1 MNDILK
7 TYKEQFRENRHMLRR
22 YTAFV
27 LALAMITTLFV
38 NWQLHGIGIS
48 MTAQYQCH
56 EVEHTHT
63 AACYDKVLIC
73 GYTEGELENAD
84 EIAAAEAAAGSAQ
97 SSAED
102 EIMPLELEPQI
113 EFVPH
118 EHTADCYVEVQT
130 LTCMEEE
137 HTHGDD
143 CFDPEDGTL
152 ICEKYE
158 HTHGESCYTTE
169 YELACGLEEG
179 ELVEQV
185 VEPTQ
190 TAELVAMAVAEPV
203 ALEPVVNT
211 VEPIYHHHTD
221 ACYEKVLTC
230 PLPEHHHT
238 VACLSDTSADL
249 ETPEEWQAANADAVI
264 TGEWNKDLLS
274 VAKTQLGYEQ
284 SVKNFEID
292 PADGV
297 TLHYYSRYG
306 QSYGNPYGEWDVMFL
321 SYCLKYAEI
330 PQSAIPQEASVL
342 ALRSSMSGMDWLLQE
357 DGSAAQPGDIVI
369 YNKYVTRTV
378 AVDSSAAG
386 AEPDLDDLFN
396 VDTADTSFSMDAAF
410 ENGAELEDS
419 DASALAAA
427 PSTALQDPAA
437 APSTGTQDTVI
448 APSTGTQDTV
458 LTPSIVDPE
467 PEQPAEKPVYSAG
480 TAASSTAASTP
491 STVTSASSTV
501 SSASG
506 ADTLAPSVGSPA
518 AEPQTTTVTDALPVE
533 TVGIVSEVN
542 EDAGTLTVISGD
554 VNGKVDEVTLFNT
567 DVENVISVAY
577 AQIALSEGDSDSD
590 DDTASDIIEIDPV
603 FSCSV
608 TTVYETASASAVRPS
623 RSRAARYAA
632 PSTYAVTA
640 VSATP
645 VDMGTHITNVSV
657 QVPNSTDGSGV
668 VTSWKDANGI
678 VRPGQ
683 TVKVQLNYSFNK
695 NEITKD
701 NRVATYKLPNGI
713 TLLPSVSHSGNIT
726 WRDITTGKDVV
737 VGTYNIDGDTV
748 TFTYNEDFADGKA
761 FDGDFEFKASASS
774 DSSME
779 GQTIHFGGTT
789 GSVTIK
795 KEDLISDLSL
805 SKNVQKDASGKELIK
820 YDSTAKTLDIAYEVV
835 AKTTN
840 GTGDTV
846 NLTDFFD
853 TVNSSLPSN
862 ATYRQDTIKLIKIAA
877 DGTEKDVTTDYQ
889 SKLTVGTE
897 LKYDAL
903 PELKAGEQ
911 YVLRYHATIPVNDD
925 YTYKAINKVKAE
937 FDGKDSSTSTEVK
950 NTNPRLTKSG
960 NYDASSRIITWTV
973 KINNPYGED
982 LRGKTF
988 KDFLP
993 AGLEVVD
1000 VVKIQRGYYS
1010 DDIKP
1015 VSAADFIKDGYSYTF
1030 PTDLAHGP
1038 ETESFYTI
1046 EIKTKVP
1053 DNTTVG
1059 TIYTNTAD
1067 FDGSGASGDVTVTD
1081 RSSYLNKSLSKAEDL
1096 ETGKKK
1102 LTWQTSVSIPTG
1114 WDEITLTDTIHDAEV
1129 NGTEQDGTHYAV
1141 LSELKEEIKNNLHLT
1156 LFNSSDT
1163 VTMANASDYNV
1174 TFTVT
1179 YYDENNAVVTN
1190 DDAHVTK
1197 FSITAKLADGKTLDA
1212 TSMELS
1218 SYHTVADISNAG
1230 IEEPWR
1236 FVNNAASGGKTTD
1249 ASYTYKKP
1257 KEAKLE
1263 KLVYNENNFDA
1274 AGSKISELDYDKNN
1288 GKIYYELTIPTSLT
1302 CKDELTTKDL
1312 VITDTLPAGVT
1323 FDISSVDVG
1332 ANEYKSDGSVLHQT
1346 WFAHTI
1352 YGSNGRLDY
1361 EISATKNFS
1370 ASKTHI
1376 GVNDTDRTIT
1386 FTINKGYNVSAKPQ
1400 VFYIRYSVS
1409 VAEDASWDDLRT
1421 QNIYRNSAEW
1431 NGDKAE
1437 TKTTVK
1443 RSYEKLYKT
1452 GTIVD
1457 EGTDATGNKLAT
1469 KKINYSV
1476 VINPTGD
1483 NLLNTSNTLTL
1494 TDTLSFDPSDN
1505 TSADLDLS
1513 SIHLYGVTLDT
1524 TTGNLVA
1531 DHTNEI
1537 GHDRFTAIYDSP
1549 NHTMTVTVPD
1559 ELACVL
1565 EYTYQISYP
1574 SSTEVTVKNHANLIG
1589 LEEKWVDTHVV
1600 NYDSTATV
1608 RFSKFDLNKVDSNDY
1623 LVTLRGAIFQLAKWN
1638 KTTKTFDEVC
1648 TLKTN
1653 ASGQINFGLQDSSAT
1668 AESFTE
1674 SSAQLLCSTLYR
1686 IVETDAPTG
1695 YAPSKSPIYLLWGAF
1710 SSIKRADAFNAAT
1723 GGESYIHDASEYDK
1737 WLDCNNVTYLA
1748 RGDISAVYVPNT
1760 ANSITVAKHWLDTD
1774 GKTELALDRVNST
1787 YTATVELWRKGYQ
1800 SGGEKPDTKVESV
1813 TLDSSNNWSYSW
1825 NDLPLTDPADSSI
1838 TYKYYVKETACSG
1851 TFKYDLNNTGITG
1864 GTILLYNQVP
1874 EDANYELP
1882 STGGSGTLPYTAVG
1896 GTMMLTALAYS
1907 FIHRKRRHEGR
1918 ADD

>member
-7 TYKEQFRENRHMLRR
+7 TYKEQFRENRHTLRR

-38 NWQLHGIGIS
+38 NWQLHGVGIS
-48 MTAQYQCH
+48 MTAQYQCG
-56 EVEHTHT
+56 EVEHAHT
-63 AACYDKVLIC
+63 ADCYDKVLIC
-73 GYTEGELENAD
+73 GYTEGQLENAD
-84 EIAAAEAAAGSAQ
+84 EVAAAEAAAASAAQ
-97 SSAED
+97 SSAEE

-118 EHTADCYVEVQT
+118 EHTDDCYTEVQT

-137 HTHGDD
+137 HVHDDD
-143 CFDPEDGTL
+143 CYDPEDGTL
-152 ICEKYE
+152 ICEKFE
-158 HTHGESCYTTE
+158 HTHDESCYTTE
-169 YELACGLEEG
+169 YELTCGLEEG

-203 ALEPVVNT
+203 ALEPVVDT

-221 ACYEKVLTC
+221 ACYEEVLVC

-238 VACLSDTSADL
+238 VSCLSDTSADL

-264 TGEWNKDLLS
+264 TGEWNEDLLS

-284 SVKNFEID
+284 SEKNFEID

-297 TLHYYSRYG
+297 TLRYYSRYG
-306 QSYGNPYGEWDVMFL
+306 QSYGNAYGEWDVMFL
-321 SYCLKYAEI
+321 AYCLKYAEI

-342 ALRSSMSGMDWLLQE
+342 ALRSSMSGMDWLLEE

-378 AVDSSAAG
+378 AVDSSADS
-386 AEPDLDDLFN
+386 AEPDLDDQFS
-396 VDTADTSFSMDAAF
+396 VDTEF
-410 ENGAELEDS
+410 ENSAELEGS
-419 DASALAAA
+419 GVSALDAA
-427 PSTALQDPAA
+427 PSADD
-437 APSTGTQDTVI
+437 STGAQDT
-448 APSTGTQDTV
+448 AATSGTQDTV
-458 LTPSIVDPE
+458 LTPEPVDPQT
-467 PEQPAEKPVYSAG
+467 EQPAEKPVDS
-480 TAASSTAASTP
+480 
-491 STVTSASSTV
+491 
-501 SSASG
+501 
-506 ADTLAPSVGSPA
+506 ADTLAPSVVSPA

-533 TVGIVSEVN
+533 TVGIVSSVDS
-542 EDAGTLTVISGD
+542 DADTLTVISGD
-554 VNGKVDEVTLFNT
+554 VDGKVAEVTLFNT

-577 AQIALSEGDSDSD
+577 AQIELSEGDSDSD
-590 DDTASDIIEIDPV
+590 DDTASDIIETDPV

-683 TVKVQLNYSFNK
+683 TVKVQLNYSFNE
-695 NEITKD
+695 NEITAD

-713 TLLPSVSHSGNIT
+713 TLLDSVSDSGNIT
-726 WRDITTGKDVV
+726 WRDSTGKDVV
-737 VGTYNIDGDTV
+737 VGTYNIVGDTV
-748 TFTYNEDFADGKA
+748 TFTYNETFADGKA

-779 GQTIHFGGTT
+779 NQKINFGGTT

-937 FDGKDSSTSTEVK
+937 FDGKDSSTSKEVK
-950 NTNPRLTKSG
+950 NTEPRLTKSG
-960 NYDASSRIITWTV
+960 NYDANSRIITWTV
-973 KINNPYGED
+973 TIKNPYGED
-982 LRGKTF
+982 LRGKKFT
-988 KDFLP
+988 DLLP
-993 AGLEVVD
+993 AGLEVVNN
-1000 VVKIQRGYYS
+1000 VEITRGYWS

-1015 VSAADFIKDGYSYTF
+1015 VSAEDFKKAGCSYTF
-1030 PTDLAHGP
+1030 PTDKS
-1038 ETESFYTI
+1038 ETAAFYTI
-1046 EIKTKVP
+1046 KIQTKVP
-1053 DNTTVG
+1053 DGTAVG
-1059 TIYTNTAD
+1059 TTYTNTAD
-1067 FDGSGASGDVTVTD
+1067 FDGNSASGEVTVTD
-1081 RSSYLNKSLSKAEDL
+1081 RSSYLSKSLSTAEDL

-1114 WDEITLTDTIHDAEV
+1114 WNKITLTDTIHDAEV
-1129 NGTEQDGTHYAV
+1129 EGIEQDGTHYAV
-1141 LSELKEEIKNNLHLT
+1141 LSELRDEIKANLYLT
-1156 LFNSSDT
+1156 LFNSSET
-1163 VTMANASDYNV
+1163 VTMANASEHHV

-1179 YYDENNAVVTN
+1179 YYDEHGNTITNN
-1190 DDAHVTK
+1190 DAHVAK
-1197 FSITAKLADGKTLDA
+1197 FTITANLADGQTLDA
-1212 TSMELS
+1212 TSMVLS

-1230 IEEPWR
+1230 IEEPWL
-1236 FVNNAASGGKTTD
+1236 FVNNAASGDKTSD

-1263 KLVYNENNFDA
+1263 KLVYEYGNFNN
-1274 AGSKISELDYDKNN
+1274 AGSKISELDYTSNG

-1302 CKDELTTKDL
+1302 CKDPLTTKDL

-1323 FDISSVDVG
+1323 FDISSVTVG
-1332 ANEYKSDGSVLHQT
+1332 ANEYKADGSVNHQA
-1346 WFAHTI
+1346 WFANTI
-1352 YGSNGRLDY
+1352 YGSGGRSNYD
-1361 EISATKNFS
+1361 ISATKNFS

-1376 GVNDTDRTIT
+1376 GATDTDRTIT
-1386 FTINKGYNVSAKPQ
+1386 FTINSGYNVSDKPQ

-1421 QNIYRNSAEW
+1421 ENKYRNSAEW

-1437 TKTTVK
+1437 TETTVK

-1452 GTIVD
+1452 GTVVTED
-1457 EGTDATGNKLAT
+1457 PDASGKPTAT

-1483 NLLNTSNTLTL
+1483 KLLTTSNTTLTL
-1494 TDTLSFDPSDN
+1494 TDTLSFEPSDN

-1537 GHDRFTAIYDSP
+1537 GHDRFTATYDSP

-1574 SSTEVTVKNHANLIG
+1574 SSTEVTVKNHANLSG
-1589 LEEKWVDTHVV
+1589 LVEKWVDTHVV
-1600 NYDSTATV
+1600 NYDSSATV

-1623 LVTLRGAIFQLAKWN
+1623 LVTLPGATFQLAKWN
-1638 KTTKTFDEVC
+1638 KTTGTFEEVC

-1653 ASGQINFGLQDSSAT
+1653 SSGQINFGLLDSSAT
-1668 AESFTE
+1668 AKTTDT

-1695 YAPSKSPIYLLWGAF
+1695 YALSKSPIYLLWGAF
-1710 SSIKRADAFNAAT
+1710 SNTKRADAFNAAT
-1723 GGESYIHDASEYDK
+1723 GESSIHDASEYDK

-1774 GKTELALDRVNST
+1774 GTTELALDKVNST
-1787 YTATVELWRKGYQ
+1787 YTATVELRRKSYQ
-1800 SGGEKPDTKVESV
+1800 YSGEKSDTKVESV

-1825 NDLPLTDPADSSI
+1825 NNLPLTDSADSSI

-1874 EDANYELP
+1874 EDDGYELP

-1896 GTMMLTALAYS
+1896 GTMMLSALAYS
-1907 FIHRKRRHEGR
+1907 FIHRKRRREGR

>member
-7 TYKEQFRENRHMLRR
+7 TYKEQFRENRHTLRR

-38 NWQLHGIGIS
+38 NWQLHGVGIS
-48 MTAQYQCH
+48 MTAQYQCG
-56 EVEHTHT
+56 EVEHAHT
-63 AACYDKVLIC
+63 ADCYDKVLIC
-73 GYTEGELENAD
+73 GYTEGQLENAD
-84 EIAAAEAAAGSAQ
+84 EVAAAEAAAASAAQ
-97 SSAED
+97 SSAEE

-118 EHTADCYVEVQT
+118 EHTDDCYTEVQT

-137 HTHGDD
+137 HVHDDD
-143 CFDPEDGTL
+143 CYDPEDGTL
-152 ICEKYE
+152 ICEKFE
-158 HTHGESCYTTE
+158 HTHDESCYTTE
-169 YELACGLEEG
+169 YELTCGLEEG

-203 ALEPVVNT
+203 ALEPVVDT

-221 ACYEKVLTC
+221 ACYEEVLVC

-238 VACLSDTSADL
+238 VSCLSDTSADL

-264 TGEWNKDLLS
+264 TGEWNEDLLS

-284 SVKNFEID
+284 SEKNFEID

-297 TLHYYSRYG
+297 TLRYYSRYG
-306 QSYGNPYGEWDVMFL
+306 QSYGNAYGEWDVMFL
-321 SYCLKYAEI
+321 AYCLKYAEI

-342 ALRSSMSGMDWLLQE
+342 ALRSSMSGMDWLLEE

-378 AVDSSAAG
+378 AVDSSADS
-386 AEPDLDDLFN
+386 AEPDLDDLFS
-396 VDTADTSFSMDAAF
+396 VDTEF
-410 ENGAELEDS
+410 ENSAELEDS
-419 DASALAAA
+419 GVSALDAA
-427 PSTALQDPAA
+427 PSADD
-437 APSTGTQDTVI
+437 STGAQDT
-448 APSTGTQDTV
+448 AATSGTQDTV
-458 LTPSIVDPE
+458 LTPEPVDPQT
-467 PEQPAEKPVYSAG
+467 EQPAEKPVDSAD
-480 TAASSTAASTP
+480 TAAP
-491 STVTSASSTV
+491 STVTSV
-501 SSASG
+501 SG
-506 ADTLAPSVGSPA
+506 ADTLAPSVVSPA

-533 TVGIVSEVN
+533 TVGIVSSVDK
-542 EDAGTLTVISGD
+542 DADTLTVISGD
-554 VNGKVDEVTLFNT
+554 VDGKVAEVTLFNT

-577 AQIALSEGDSDSD
+577 AQIELSEGDSDSD
-590 DDTASDIIEIDPV
+590 DDTASDIIETDPV

-683 TVKVQLNYSFNK
+683 TVKVQLNYSFNE
-695 NEITKD
+695 NEITAD

-713 TLLPSVSHSGNIT
+713 TLLDSVSDSGNIT
-726 WRDITTGKDVV
+726 WRDSTGKDVV
-737 VGTYNIDGDTV
+737 VGTYNIVGDTV
-748 TFTYNEDFADGKA
+748 TFTYNETFADGKA

-779 GQTIHFGGTT
+779 NQKINFGGTT

-937 FDGKDSSTSTEVK
+937 FDGKDSSTSKEVK
-950 NTNPRLTKSG
+950 NTEPRLTKSG
-960 NYDASSRIITWTV
+960 NYDANSRIITWTV
-973 KINNPYGED
+973 TIKNPYGED
-982 LRGKTF
+982 LRGKKFT
-988 KDFLP
+988 DLLP
-993 AGLEVVD
+993 AGLEVVNN
-1000 VVKIQRGYYS
+1000 VEITRGYWS

-1015 VSAADFIKDGYSYTF
+1015 VSAEDFKKAGCSYTF
-1030 PTDLAHGP
+1030 PTDKS
-1038 ETESFYTI
+1038 ETAAFYTI
-1046 EIKTKVP
+1046 KIQTKVP
-1053 DNTTVG
+1053 DGTAVG
-1059 TIYTNTAD
+1059 TTYTNTAD
-1067 FDGSGASGDVTVTD
+1067 FDGNSASGEVTVTD
-1081 RSSYLNKSLSKAEDL
+1081 RSSYLSKSLSTAEDL

-1114 WDEITLTDTIHDAEV
+1114 WNKITLTDTIHDAEV
-1129 NGTEQDGTHYAV
+1129 EGIEQDGTHYAV
-1141 LSELKEEIKNNLHLT
+1141 LSELRDEIKANLYLT
-1156 LFNSSDT
+1156 LFNSSET
-1163 VTMANASDYNV
+1163 VTMANASEHHV

-1179 YYDENNAVVTN
+1179 YYDEHGNTITNN
-1190 DDAHVTK
+1190 DAHVAK
-1197 FSITAKLADGKTLDA
+1197 FTITANLADGQTLDA
-1212 TSMELS
+1212 TSMVLS

-1230 IEEPWR
+1230 IEEPWL
-1236 FVNNAASGGKTTD
+1236 FVNNAASGDKTSD

-1263 KLVYNENNFDA
+1263 KLVYEYGNFNN
-1274 AGSKISELDYDKNN
+1274 AGSKISELDYTSNG

-1302 CKDELTTKDL
+1302 CKDPLTTKDL

-1323 FDISSVDVG
+1323 FDISSVTVG
-1332 ANEYKSDGSVLHQT
+1332 ANEYKADGSVNHQA
-1346 WFAHTI
+1346 WFANTI
-1352 YGSNGRLDY
+1352 YGSGGRSNYD
-1361 EISATKNFS
+1361 ISATKNFS

-1376 GVNDTDRTIT
+1376 GATDTDRTIT
-1386 FTINKGYNVSAKPQ
+1386 FTINSGYNVSDKPQ

-1421 QNIYRNSAEW
+1421 ENKYRNSAEW

-1437 TKTTVK
+1437 TETTVK

-1452 GTIVD
+1452 GTVVTED
-1457 EGTDATGNKLAT
+1457 PDASGKPTAT

-1483 NLLNTSNTLTL
+1483 KLLTTSNTLTL
-1494 TDTLSFDPSDN
+1494 TDTLSFEPSDN

-1537 GHDRFTAIYDSP
+1537 GHDRFTATYDSP

-1574 SSTEVTVKNHANLIG
+1574 SSTEVTVKNHANLSG
-1589 LEEKWVDTHVV
+1589 LVEKWVDTHVV
-1600 NYDSTATV
+1600 NYDSSATV

-1623 LVTLRGAIFQLAKWN
+1623 LVTLPGATFQLAKWN
-1638 KTTKTFDEVC
+1638 KTTGTFEEVC

-1653 ASGQINFGLQDSSAT
+1653 SSGQINFGLLDSSAT
-1668 AESFTE
+1668 AETTDT

-1695 YAPSKSPIYLLWGAF
+1695 YALSKSPIYLLWGAF
-1710 SSIKRADAFNAAT
+1710 SNTKRADAFNAAT
-1723 GGESYIHDASEYDK
+1723 GESSIHDASEYDK

-1774 GKTELALDRVNST
+1774 GTTELALDKVNST
-1787 YTATVELWRKGYQ
+1787 YTATVELRRKSYQ
-1800 SGGEKPDTKVESV
+1800 YGSQKSDDLVKTV
-1813 TLDSSNNWSYSW
+1813 TLDNSNNWSYSW
-1825 NDLPLTDPADSSI
+1825 NNLPLTDPADSSI

-1896 GTMMLTALAYS
+1896 GTMMLSALAYS
-1907 FIHRKRRHEGR
+1907 FIHRKRRREGR

>member
-7 TYKEQFRENRHMLRR
+7 TYKEQFRENRHTLRR

-38 NWQLHGIGIS
+38 NWQLHGVGIS
-48 MTAQYQCH
+48 MTAQYQCG
-56 EVEHTHT
+56 EVEHAHT
-63 AACYDKVLIC
+63 ADCYDKVLIC
-73 GYTEGELENAD
+73 GYTEGQLENAD
-84 EIAAAEAAAGSAQ
+84 EVAAAEAAAASAAQ
-97 SSAED
+97 SSAEQ

-118 EHTADCYVEVQT
+118 EHTDDCYTEVQT

-137 HTHGDD
+137 HVHDDD
-143 CFDPEDGTL
+143 CYDPEDGTL
-152 ICEKYE
+152 ICEKFE
-158 HTHGESCYTTE
+158 HTHDESCYTTE
-169 YELACGLEEG
+169 YELTCGLEEG

-190 TAELVAMAVAEPV
+190 SAELVAMAVAEPV
-203 ALEPVVNT
+203 ALEPVVDT

-221 ACYEKVLTC
+221 ACYEEVLVC

-238 VACLSDTSADL
+238 VSCLSDTSADL

-264 TGEWNKDLLS
+264 TGEWNEDLLS

-284 SVKNFEID
+284 SEKNFEID

-297 TLHYYSRYG
+297 TLRYYSRYG
-306 QSYGNPYGEWDVMFL
+306 QSYGNAYGEWDVMFL
-321 SYCLKYAEI
+321 AYCLKYAEI

-342 ALRSSMSGMDWLLQE
+342 ALRSSMSGMDWLLEE

-378 AVDSSAAG
+378 AVDSSADS
-386 AEPDLDDLFN
+386 AEPDLDDLFS
-396 VDTADTSFSMDAAF
+396 VDTEF
-410 ENGAELEDS
+410 ENSAELEDS
-419 DASALAAA
+419 GVSALDAA
-427 PSTALQDPAA
+427 PSADD
-437 APSTGTQDTVI
+437 STGAQDT
-448 APSTGTQDTV
+448 AATSGTQDTV
-458 LTPSIVDPE
+458 LTPEPVDPQT
-467 PEQPAEKPVYSAG
+467 EQPAEKPVDSAD
-480 TAASSTAASTP
+480 TAAP
-491 STVTSASSTV
+491 STVTSV
-501 SSASG
+501 SG
-506 ADTLAPSVGSPA
+506 ADTLAPSVVSPA

-533 TVGIVSEVN
+533 TVGIVSSVDK
-542 EDAGTLTVISGD
+542 DADTLTVISGD
-554 VNGKVDEVTLFNT
+554 VDGKVAEVTLFNT

-577 AQIALSEGDSDSD
+577 AQIELSEGDSDSD
-590 DDTASDIIEIDPV
+590 DDTASDIIETDPV

-683 TVKVQLNYSFNK
+683 TVKVQLNYSFNE
-695 NEITKD
+695 NEITAD

-713 TLLPSVSHSGNIT
+713 TLLDSVSDSGNIT
-726 WRDITTGKDVV
+726 WRDSTGKDVV
-737 VGTYNIDGDTV
+737 VGTYNIVGDTV
-748 TFTYNEDFADGKA
+748 TFTYNETFADGKA

-779 GQTIHFGGTT
+779 NQKINFGGTT

-937 FDGKDSSTSTEVK
+937 FDGKDSSTSKEVK
-950 NTNPRLTKSG
+950 NTEPRLTKSG
-960 NYDASSRIITWTV
+960 NYDANSRIITWTV
-973 KINNPYGED
+973 TIKNPYGED

-993 AGLEVVD
+993 AELEVVGE
-1000 VVKIQRGYYS
+1000 VKIQRGYYS

-1015 VSAADFIKDGYSYTF
+1015 VSAADFKKDNYAYTF
-1030 PTDLAHGP
+1030 PTNLAHGP

-1053 DNTTVG
+1053 DNTPVG
-1059 TIYTNTAD
+1059 TTYTNTAD
-1067 FDGSGASGDVTVTD
+1067 FDGSGASGNVTVTD
-1081 RSSYLNKSLSKAEDL
+1081 RSSYLNKSWSTAEDL

-1102 LTWQTSVSIPTG
+1102 LTWKTSVSIPTG
-1114 WDEITLTDTIHDAEV
+1114 WNKITLTDTIHDAEV

-1141 LSELKEEIKNNLHLT
+1141 LSELRDEIKANLYLT
-1156 LFNSSDT
+1156 LFNSSET
-1163 VTMANASDYNV
+1163 VTMANASEHHV

-1179 YYDENNAVVTN
+1179 YYDEHGNTITNN
-1190 DDAHVTK
+1190 DAHVAK
-1197 FSITAKLADGKTLDA
+1197 FTITANLADGQTLDA
-1212 TSMELS
+1212 TSMVLS

-1230 IEEPWR
+1230 IEEPWL
-1236 FVNNAASGGKTTD
+1236 FVNNAASGDKTSD

-1263 KLVYNENNFDA
+1263 KLVYEYGNFNN
-1274 AGSKISELDYDKNN
+1274 AGSKISELDYTSNG

-1302 CKDELTTKDL
+1302 CKDPLTTKDL

-1323 FDISSVDVG
+1323 FDISSVTVG
-1332 ANEYKSDGSVLHQT
+1332 ANEYKADGSVNHQA
-1346 WFAHTI
+1346 WFANTI
-1352 YGSNGRLDY
+1352 YGSGGRSNYD
-1361 EISATKNFS
+1361 ISATKNFS

-1376 GVNDTDRTIT
+1376 GATDTDRTIT
-1386 FTINKGYNVSAKPQ
+1386 FTINSGYNVSDKPQ

-1421 QNIYRNSAEW
+1421 ENKYRNSAEW

-1437 TKTTVK
+1437 TETTVK

-1452 GTIVD
+1452 GTVVTED
-1457 EGTDATGNKLAT
+1457 PDASGKPTAT

-1483 NLLNTSNTLTL
+1483 KLLTTSNTTLTL
-1494 TDTLSFDPSDN
+1494 TDTLSFEPSDN

-1537 GHDRFTAIYDSP
+1537 GHDRFTATYDSP

-1574 SSTEVTVKNHANLIG
+1574 SSTEVTVKNHANLSG
-1589 LEEKWVDTHVV
+1589 LVEKWVDTHVV
-1600 NYDSTATV
+1600 NYDSSATV

-1623 LVTLRGAIFQLAKWN
+1623 LVTLPGATFQLAKWN
-1638 KTTKTFDEVC
+1638 KTTKTFDVVR

-1653 ASGQINFGLQDSSAT
+1653 TSGQINFSLQGSSAT
-1668 AESFTE
+1668 AEIITE
-1674 SSAQLLCSTLYR
+1674 SSAQLLCNTLYR

-1695 YAPSKSPIYLLWGAF
+1695 YALSKSPIYLLWGAF
-1710 SSIKRADAFNAAT
+1710 SNTKQDDAFKTAT
-1723 GGESYIHDASEYDK
+1723 GETCVNDSEYNQGIDSSK
-1737 WLDCNNVTYLA
+1737 VTYLA

-1774 GKTELALDRVNST
+1774 GRTELALDKVNST
-1787 YTATVELWRKGYQ
+1787 YTATVELWRKSYQ
-1800 SGGEKPDTKVESV
+1800 YGSQKSDDLVKTV
-1813 TLDSSNNWSYSW
+1813 TLDNSNNWSYSW
-1825 NDLPLTDPADSSI
+1825 NNLPLTDSADSSI

-1896 GTMMLTALAYS
+1896 GTMMLSALAYS
-1907 FIHRKRRHEGR
+1907 FIHRKRRREGR

>member
-7 TYKEQFRENRHMLRR
+7 TYKEQFRENRHTLRR

-38 NWQLHGIGIS
+38 NWQLHGVGIS
-48 MTAQYQCH
+48 MTAQYQCG
-56 EVEHTHT
+56 EVEHAHT
-63 AACYDKVLIC
+63 ADCYDKVLIC

-84 EIAAAEAAAGSAQ
+84 EVAAAEAADASAAQ
-97 SSAED
+97 SSAEE

-118 EHTADCYVEVQT
+118 EHTDDCYTEVQT
-130 LTCMEEE
+130 LTCLEEE
-137 HTHGDD
+137 HVHDDD
-143 CFDPEDGTL
+143 CYDPEDGTL
-152 ICEKYE
+152 ICEKFE
-158 HTHGESCYTTE
+158 HTHDESCYTTE
-169 YELACGLEEG
+169 YELTCGLEEG

-203 ALEPVVNT
+203 ALEPVVDT

-221 ACYEKVLTC
+221 ACYEEVLTC

-238 VACLSDTSADL
+238 VACLSDTSADV

-264 TGEWNKDLLS
+264 TGEWNEDLLS

-284 SVKNFEID
+284 SEKNFEID

-297 TLHYYSRYG
+297 TLRYYSRYG
-306 QSYGNPYGEWDVMFL
+306 QSYGNAYGEWDVMFL
-321 SYCLKYAEI
+321 AYCLKYAEI

-342 ALRSSMSGMDWLLQE
+342 ALRSSMSGMDWLLEE

-378 AVDSSAAG
+378 AVDSSADS
-386 AEPDLDDLFN
+386 AEPDLDDLFS
-396 VDTADTSFSMDAAF
+396 VDTEF
-410 ENGAELEDS
+410 ENSAELEDS
-419 DASALAAA
+419 GVSALDAA
-427 PSTALQDPAA
+427 PSADD
-437 APSTGTQDTVI
+437 STGAQDT
-448 APSTGTQDTV
+448 AATSGTQDTV
-458 LTPSIVDPE
+458 LPPEPVDPQT
-467 PEQPAEKPVYSAG
+467 EQPAEKPVDSAD
-480 TAASSTAASTP
+480 TAAP
-491 STVTSASSTV
+491 STVTSV
-501 SSASG
+501 SG
-506 ADTLAPSVGSPA
+506 ADALAPSVVSPA

-533 TVGIVSEVN
+533 TVGIVSSVD
-542 EDAGTLTVISGD
+542 EDADTLTVISGD
-554 VNGKVDEVTLFNT
+554 VDGKVAEVTLFNT

-577 AQIALSEGDSDSD
+577 AQIELSEGDSDSD
-590 DDTASDIIEIDPV
+590 DDTASDIIETDPV

-608 TTVYETASASAVRPS
+608 TTVYGTVSASAVRPS
-623 RSRAARYAA
+623 RSRAARYTA
-632 PSTYAVTA
+632 PSTYAAAA
-640 VSATP
+640 VSATA

-695 NEITKD
+695 DEITKD

-713 TLLPSVSHSGNIT
+713 TLLPSVSDSGNIT
-726 WRDITTGKDVV
+726 WRDSTGKDVV
-737 VGTYNIDGDTV
+737 VGTYNIVGDTV
-748 TFTYNEDFADGKA
+748 TFTYNETFADGKA

-779 GQTIHFGGTT
+779 NQKINFGGTT

-805 SKNVQKDASGKELIK
+805 SKNVQKDEYGKELIK
-820 YDSTAKTLDIAYEVV
+820 FDPATKTLDIAYEVV

-840 GTGDTV
+840 GTGTTV
-846 NLTDFFD
+846 DITDFFD
-853 TVNSSLPSN
+853 TASASLGKFQEN
-862 ATYRQDTIKLIKIAA
+862 TIQLIKVDA
-877 DGTEKDVTTDYQ
+877 DGKETDVTETYKSQ
-889 SKLTVGTE
+889 LNVNGSE
-897 LKYDAL
+897 LKYTAL

-911 YVLRYHATIPVNDD
+911 YVLRYHATIQVHDD
-925 YTYKAINKVKAE
+925 YTYQSINKVKAE
-937 FDGKDSSTSTEVK
+937 FDGKDSSTSKEVK
-950 NTNPRLTKSG
+950 NTEPRLTKSG
-960 NYDASSRIITWTV
+960 NYDANSRIITWTV
-973 KINNPYGED
+973 TIKNPYGED
-982 LRGKTF
+982 LRGKKFT
-988 KDFLP
+988 DLLP
-993 AGLEVVD
+993 AGLEVVNN
-1000 VVKIQRGYYS
+1000 VEITRGHWS

-1015 VSAADFIKDGYSYTF
+1015 VSAEDFKKAGCSYTF
-1030 PTDLAHGP
+1030 PTDKS
-1038 ETESFYTI
+1038 ETAAFYTI
-1046 EIKTKVP
+1046 KIQTKVP
-1053 DNTTVG
+1053 DGTAVG
-1059 TIYTNTAD
+1059 TTYSNTAE
-1067 FDGSGASGDVTVTD
+1067 FDGNSASGDVTVTD

-1102 LTWQTSVSIPTG
+1102 LTWKTSVSIPTG
-1114 WDEITLTDTIHDAEV
+1114 WNEITLTDTIHDAEV
-1129 NGTEQDGTHYAV
+1129 NGTEQDDTHYAV
-1141 LSELKEEIKNNLHLT
+1141 LSELKDEIKNNLHLT
-1156 LFNSSDT
+1156 LFNSTET
-1163 VTMANASDYNV
+1163 VTMANASEHDV

-1197 FSITAKLADGKTLDA
+1197 FSITAKLADGKSLDA

-1218 SYHTVADISNAG
+1218 KYHTVADISNAG

-1236 FVNNAASGGKTTD
+1236 FVNTAASGGKTTD
-1249 ASYTYKKP
+1249 ADYTYKKP

-1274 AGSKISELDYDKNN
+1274 AGSKISELDYQKNN

-1302 CKDELTTKDL
+1302 CKDLLTTKDL
-1312 VITDTLPAGVT
+1312 EITDTLPAGVT
-1323 FDISSVDVG
+1323 FDISNVITVG
-1332 ANEYKSDGSVLHQT
+1332 ALPLNDDGSVPHQS
-1346 WFAHTI
+1346 WLAQTI
-1352 YGSNGRLDY
+1352 YGSGGRSNYD
-1361 EISATKNFS
+1361 ISATKNFS

-1376 GVNDTDRTIT
+1376 GATDTDRTIT
-1386 FTINKGYNVSAKPQ
+1386 FTINKGYNVSDKPQ

-1421 QNIYRNSAEW
+1421 QNTYRNSAEW

-1437 TKTTVK
+1437 TETTVK

-1452 GTIVD
+1452 GTVVTED
-1457 EGTDATGNKLAT
+1457 PDASGKPTAT

-1483 NLLNTSNTLTL
+1483 KLLTTSNTLTL
-1494 TDTLSFDPSDN
+1494 TDTLSFEPSDN

-1537 GHDRFTAIYDSP
+1537 GHDRFTATYDSP

-1574 SSTEVTVKNHANLIG
+1574 SSTEVTVKNHANLSG

-1600 NYDSTATV
+1600 NYDSSATV

-1623 LVTLRGAIFQLAKWN
+1623 LVTLPGATFQLAKWN
-1638 KTTKTFDEVC
+1638 STTKKFEEVRKL
-1648 TLKTN
+1648 TTD
-1653 ASGQINFGLQDSSAT
+1653 AAGQINFGLQDSSAT

-1695 YAPSKSPIYLLWGAF
+1695 YALSKSPIYLLWGAF
-1710 SSIKRADAFNAAT
+1710 SNTKQDDAFKTAT
-1723 GGESYIHDASEYDK
+1723 GETCVNDSEYNQGIDSSK
-1737 WLDCNNVTYLA
+1737 VTYLA

-1774 GKTELALDRVNST
+1774 GKTELALDKVNST
-1787 YTATVELWRKGYQ
+1787 YTATVELWRKSYQ
-1800 SGGEKPDTKVESV
+1800 YGSQKSDDLVKTV
-1813 TLDSSNNWSYSW
+1813 TLDNSNNWSYSW
-1825 NDLPLTDPADSSI
+1825 NNLPLTDSADSSI

-1896 GTMMLTALAYS
+1896 GTMMLSALAYS
-1907 FIHRKRRHEGR
+1907 FIHRKRRREGR

>member
-7 TYKEQFRENRHMLRR
+7 TYKEQFRENRHTLRR

-38 NWQLHGIGIS
+38 NWQLHGVGIS
-48 MTAQYQCH
+48 MTAQYQCG
-56 EVEHTHT
+56 EVEHAHT
-63 AACYDKVLIC
+63 ADCYDKVLIC
-73 GYTEGELENAD
+73 GYTEGQLENAD
-84 EIAAAEAAAGSAQ
+84 EVAAAEAAAASAAQ
-97 SSAED
+97 SSAEE

-118 EHTADCYVEVQT
+118 EHTDDCYTEVQT

-137 HTHGDD
+137 HVHDDD
-143 CFDPEDGTL
+143 CYDPEDGTL
-152 ICEKYE
+152 ICEKFE
-158 HTHGESCYTTE
+158 HTHDESCYTTE
-169 YELACGLEEG
+169 YELTCGLEEG

-203 ALEPVVNT
+203 ALEPVVDT

-221 ACYEKVLTC
+221 ACYEEVLVC

-238 VACLSDTSADL
+238 VSCLSDTSADL

-264 TGEWNKDLLS
+264 TGEWNEDLLS

-284 SVKNFEID
+284 SEKNFEID

-297 TLHYYSRYG
+297 TLRYYSRYG
-306 QSYGNPYGEWDVMFL
+306 QSYGNAYGEWDVMFL
-321 SYCLKYAEI
+321 AYCLKYAEI

-342 ALRSSMSGMDWLLQE
+342 ALRSSMSGMDWLLEE

-378 AVDSSAAG
+378 AVDSSADS
-386 AEPDLDDLFN
+386 AEPDLDDLFS
-396 VDTADTSFSMDAAF
+396 VDTEF
-410 ENGAELEDS
+410 ENSAELEGS
-419 DASALAAA
+419 GVSAQDAA
-427 PSTALQDPAA
+427 PSADD
-437 APSTGTQDTVI
+437 STGAQDT
-448 APSTGTQDTV
+448 AATSGTQDTV
-458 LTPSIVDPE
+458 LTPEPVDPQT
-467 PEQPAEKPVYSAG
+467 EQPAEKPVDSAD
-480 TAASSTAASTP
+480 TAAP
-491 STVTSASSTV
+491 STVTSV
-501 SSASG
+501 SG
-506 ADTLAPSVGSPA
+506 ADALAPSVVSPA

-533 TVGIVSEVN
+533 TVGIVSSVD

-554 VNGKVDEVTLFNT
+554 VDGKVAEVTLFST
-567 DVENVISVAY
+567 EVENVISVAY
-577 AQIALSEGDSDSD
+577 AQIELSEGDTS
-590 DDTASDIIEIDPV
+590 SDIIEIDPV

-608 TTVYETASASAVRPS
+608 TTVYGTVSASAVRPS

-632 PSTYAVTA
+632 PSTYAAAA
-640 VSATP
+640 VSATA

-657 QVPNSTDGSGV
+657 QVPAYTDGSGN

-683 TVKVQLNYSFNK
+683 TVKVQLNYGFAA
-695 NEITKD
+695 NEITSD

-726 WRDITTGKDVV
+726 WHDSTTGKNVI
-737 VGTYNIDGDTV
+737 VGTYAIDGDTV
-748 TFTYNEDFADGKA
+748 TFTYNEEFADGKA
-761 FDGDFEFKASASS
+761 FDGDFEFKASVSS

-779 GQTIHFGGTT
+779 NQEINFGGTT

-795 KEDLISDLSL
+795 KEDLTHDLSL
-805 SKNVQKDASGKELIK
+805 SKNVQKDEAGKELIK
-820 YDSTAKTLDIAYEVV
+820 FDSATKTLDIAYEVV

-840 GTGDTV
+840 GTGTTV
-846 NLTDFFD
+846 DITDFFD
-853 TVNSSLPSN
+853 TVNSSLPRA
-862 ATYRQDTIKLIKIAA
+862 ATYQQSTIKLIKVDA
-877 DGTEKDVTTDYQ
+877 DGNKTDVTTDYQ
-889 SKLTVGTE
+889 GKLNVGTE

-903 PELKAGEQ
+903 PKLEAGEQ
-911 YVLRYHATIPVNDD
+911 YILQYHATIPVHDD
-925 YTYKAINKVKAE
+925 YTYKSINNVKAE
-937 FDGKDSSTSTEVK
+937 FDGKDSTVSKEVK
-950 NTNPRLTKSG
+950 NTEPRLTKSG
-960 NYDASSRIITWTV
+960 NYDANSRIITWTV
-973 KINNPYGED
+973 TIKNPYGED

-988 KDFLP
+988 TDLLP
-993 AGLEVVD
+993 DGLD
-1000 VVKIQRGYYS
+1000 VVGEVTIQREHWS
-1010 DDIKP
+1010 NDIKP
-1015 VSAADFIKDGYSYTF
+1015 VSAEDFKKDGYTYTF
-1030 PTDLAHGP
+1030 PADKS
-1038 ETESFYTI
+1038 ETATFYKI
-1046 EIKTKVP
+1046 FLQTKVP
-1053 DNTTVG
+1053 DGTAVG
-1059 TIYTNTAD
+1059 TTYKNEAK
-1067 FDGSGASGDVTVTD
+1067 FDGNSASGDVTVTD
-1081 RSSYLNKSLSKAEDL
+1081 RDSYLSKSLYKAEDL

-1114 WDEITLTDTIHDAEV
+1114 WNDITLTDTIHDAEV
-1129 NGTEQDGTHYAV
+1129 SGAEQEGTHYAV
-1141 LSELKEEIKNNLHLT
+1141 LSELKAEINANLHLT
-1156 LFNSSDT
+1156 LFNSSET
-1163 VTMANASDYNV
+1163 VTMANASEHHV

-1179 YYDENNAVVTN
+1179 YYDEYGNQTTNN
-1190 DDAHVTK
+1190 DAHVTK
-1197 FSITAKLADGKTLDA
+1197 FTITAKLADGQTLDA
-1212 TSMELS
+1212 TSMVLS

-1236 FVNNAASGGKTTD
+1236 FVNTAASGDKTSD

-1274 AGSKISELDYDKNN
+1274 AGSKISELDYKKNN

-1302 CKDELTTKDL
+1302 CKDLLTTKDL
-1312 VITDTLPAGVT
+1312 EITDTLPAGVT
-1323 FDISSVDVG
+1323 FDISNVITVG
-1332 ANEYKSDGSVLHQT
+1332 ALSLNNDGSVPHQS
-1346 WFAHTI
+1346 WLAQTI
-1352 YGSNGRLDY
+1352 HGSDGRPDY
-1361 EISATKNFS
+1361 KISTSENFDVSKKSISAT
-1370 ASKTHI
+1370 
-1376 GVNDTDRTIT
+1376 DTDRTIT
-1386 FTINKGYNVSAKPQ
+1386 FTINHGYNVSAKPQ
-1400 VFYIRYSVS
+1400 VFYIRYWVS

-1421 QNIYRNSAEW
+1421 ENKYRNSAEW

-1437 TKTTVK
+1437 TETTVK

-1457 EGTDATGNKLAT
+1457 EGTDDTGNKLAT

-1476 VINPTGD
+1476 VINPTGAK
-1483 NLLNTSNTLTL
+1483 LLTTSNTLTL
-1494 TDTLSFDPSDN
+1494 TDTLSFEPSAN
-1505 TSADLDLS
+1505 TSAELDLS

-1524 TTGNLVA
+1524 GGNIVA

-1537 GHDRFTAIYDSP
+1537 GHDRFTATYDSP
-1549 NHTMTVTVPD
+1549 SHTMTVTVPD

-1574 SSTEVTVKNHANLIG
+1574 SSTEVTVKNTADLSG
-1589 LEEKWVDTHVV
+1589 LETKYVDTKVV
-1600 NYDSTATV
+1600 NYDSSATV

-1623 LVTLRGAIFQLAKWN
+1623 LVTLPGATFQLAKYN
-1638 KTTKTFDEVC
+1638 KTTGKFEEVC

-1653 ASGQINFGLQDSSAT
+1653 AYGQINFSLLDFSAT
-1668 AESFTE
+1668 VEITTE
-1674 SSAQLLCSTLYR
+1674 NSAQLLCSTLYR
-1686 IVETDAPTG
+1686 IVETKEPTG
-1695 YAPSKSPIYLLWGAF
+1695 YALSKSPIYLLWGAYP
-1710 SSIKRADAFNAAT
+1710 STTAADAFNAAT
-1723 GGESYIHDASEYDK
+1723 GTTYIHDASEYDK

-1748 RGDISAVYVPNT
+1748 RGESSAVYVPNT

-1774 GKTELALDRVNST
+1774 GKTELALDKVNST
-1787 YTATVELWRKGYQ
+1787 YTATVELRRKGYQ
-1800 SGGEKPDTKVESV
+1800 HGSQKSDDLVKTV
-1813 TLDSSNNWSYSW
+1813 TLDNSNNWNYSW
-1825 NDLPLTDPADSSI
+1825 NNLPLTDPADSSI

-1907 FIHRKRRHEGR
+1907 FIHRKRRREGR

>member
-7 TYKEQFRENRHMLRR
+7 TYKEQFRENRHTLRR

-38 NWQLHGIGIS
+38 NWQLHGVGIS
-48 MTAQYQCH
+48 MTAQYQCG
-56 EVEHTHT
+56 EVEHAHT
-63 AACYDKVLIC
+63 ADCYDKVLIC
-73 GYTEGELENAD
+73 GYMEGQLENAD
-84 EIAAAEAAAGSAQ
+84 EVAAAEAAAASAAQ
-97 SSAED
+97 SSAEE

-118 EHTADCYVEVQT
+118 EHTDDCYTEVQT

-137 HTHGDD
+137 HVHDDD
-143 CFDPEDGTL
+143 CYDPEDGTL
-152 ICEKYE
+152 ICEKFE
-158 HTHGESCYTTE
+158 HTHDESCYTTE
-169 YELACGLEEG
+169 YELTCGLEEG

-190 TAELVAMAVAEPV
+190 SAELVAMAVAEPV
-203 ALEPVVNT
+203 ALEPVVDT

-221 ACYEKVLTC
+221 ACYEEVLVC

-238 VACLSDTSADL
+238 VSCLSDTSADL

-264 TGEWNKDLLS
+264 TGEWNEDLLS

-284 SVKNFEID
+284 SEKNFEID

-297 TLHYYSRYG
+297 TLRYYSRYG
-306 QSYGNPYGEWDVMFL
+306 QSYGNAYGEWDVMFL
-321 SYCLKYAEI
+321 AYCLKYAEI

-342 ALRSSMSGMDWLLQE
+342 ALRSSMSGMDWLLEE

-378 AVDSSAAG
+378 AVDSSADS
-386 AEPDLDDLFN
+386 AEPDLDDQFS
-396 VDTADTSFSMDAAF
+396 VDTEF
-410 ENGAELEDS
+410 ENSAELEGS
-419 DASALAAA
+419 GVSALDAA
-427 PSTALQDPAA
+427 PSADD
-437 APSTGTQDTVI
+437 STGAQDT
-448 APSTGTQDTV
+448 AATSGTQDTV
-458 LTPSIVDPE
+458 LTPEPVDPQT
-467 PEQPAEKPVYSAG
+467 EQPAAKPVDSAD
-480 TAASSTAASTP
+480 TAAP
-491 STVTSASSTV
+491 STVTSV
-501 SSASG
+501 SG
-506 ADTLAPSVGSPA
+506 ADTLAPSVVSPA

-533 TVGIVSEVN
+533 TVGIVSSVD
-542 EDAGTLTVISGD
+542 EDADTLTVISGD
-554 VNGKVDEVTLFNT
+554 VDGKVAEVTLFNT

-577 AQIALSEGDSDSD
+577 AQIELSEGDSDSD
-590 DDTASDIIEIDPV
+590 DDISSDIIETDPV

-683 TVKVQLNYSFNK
+683 TVKVQLNYSFNE
-695 NEITKD
+695 NEITAD

-713 TLLPSVSHSGNIT
+713 TLLDSVSDSGNIT
-726 WRDITTGKDVV
+726 WRDSTGKDVV
-737 VGTYNIDGDTV
+737 VGTYNIVGDTV
-748 TFTYNEDFADGKA
+748 TFTYNETFADGKA

-779 GQTIHFGGTT
+779 NQKINFGGTT

-820 YDSTAKTLDIAYEVV
+820 FDPATKTLDIAYEVV

-840 GTGDTV
+840 GTGTTV
-846 NLTDFFD
+846 DITDFFD
-853 TVNSSLPSN
+853 TASACPGKFQEN
-862 ATYRQDTIKLIKIAA
+862 TIQLIKVAA
-877 DGTEKDVTTDYQ
+877 DGSETDVTEIYKSQ
-889 SKLTVGTE
+889 LNVNGSE
-897 LKYDAL
+897 LKYTAL
-903 PELKAGEQ
+903 PELAAGEQ
-911 YVLRYHATIPVNDD
+911 YVLRYHATIQVHDD
-925 YTYKAINKVKAE
+925 YTYQSINKVKAE
-937 FDGKDSSTSTEVK
+937 FDGKDSSTSKEVK
-950 NTNPRLTKSG
+950 NTEPRLTKSG
-960 NYDASSRIITWTV
+960 NYDANSRIITWTV
-973 KINNPYGED
+973 TIKNPYGED
-982 LRGKTF
+982 LRGKKFT
-988 KDFLP
+988 DLLP
-993 AGLEVVD
+993 AGLEVVNN
-1000 VVKIQRGYYS
+1000 VEITRGHWS

-1015 VSAADFIKDGYSYTF
+1015 VSAEDFKKAGYSYTF
-1030 PTDLAHGP
+1030 PTDKS
-1038 ETESFYTI
+1038 ETAAFYTI
-1046 EIKTKVP
+1046 KIQTKVP
-1053 DNTTVG
+1053 DGTAVG
-1059 TIYTNTAD
+1059 TTYSNTAE
-1067 FDGSGASGDVTVTD
+1067 FDGNSASGEVTVTD
-1081 RSSYLNKSLSKAEDL
+1081 RSSYLSKSLYKAEDL

-1114 WDEITLTDTIHDAEV
+1114 WNEITLTDTIHDAEV

-1141 LSELKEEIKNNLHLT
+1141 LSELKDEIKNNLHLT
-1156 LFNSSDT
+1156 LFNSTET
-1163 VTMANASDYNV
+1163 VTMANASEHDV

-1197 FSITAKLADGKTLDA
+1197 FSITAKLADGKSLDA
-1212 TSMELS
+1212 TSMVLS

-1230 IEEPWR
+1230 IEEPWL
-1236 FVNNAASGGKTTD
+1236 FVNNAASGDKTTD

-1274 AGSKISELDYDKNN
+1274 AGSKISELDYQKNN

-1302 CKDELTTKDL
+1302 CKDLLTTKDL
-1312 VITDTLPAGVT
+1312 EITDTLPAGVT
-1323 FDISSVDVG
+1323 FDISNVITVG
-1332 ANEYKSDGSVLHQT
+1332 ALPLNDDGSVPHQG
-1346 WFAHTI
+1346 WLAQTI
-1352 YGSNGRLDY
+1352 YGSDGRANY
-1361 EISATKNFS
+1361 EISTTKNFS

-1376 GVNDTDRTIT
+1376 GATDTDRTIT
-1386 FTINKGYNVSAKPQ
+1386 FTINSGYNVSDKPQ

-1421 QNIYRNSAEW
+1421 ENKYRNSAEW

-1437 TKTTVK
+1437 TETTVK

-1457 EGTDATGNKLAT
+1457 EGTDDTGNKLAT
-1469 KKINYSV
+1469 KMINYSV

-1483 NLLNTSNTLTL
+1483 KLLTTSNTLTL
-1494 TDTLSFDPSDN
+1494 TDTLSFEPSDN

-1537 GHDRFTAIYDSP
+1537 GHDRFTATYDSP

-1574 SSTEVTVKNHANLIG
+1574 SSTEVTVKNHANLSG
-1589 LEEKWVDTHVV
+1589 LVEKWVDTHVV
-1600 NYDSTATV
+1600 NYDSSATV

-1623 LVTLRGAIFQLAKWN
+1623 LVTLPGATFQLAKWN
-1638 KTTKTFDEVC
+1638 KTAGTFEEVC

-1674 SSAQLLCSTLYR
+1674 SSAQLLCNTLYR
-1686 IVETDAPTG
+1686 IVETDAPAG

-1710 SSIKRADAFNAAT
+1710 SSTKRADAFNAAT
-1723 GGESYIHDASEYDK
+1723 GESYIHDASEYDK
-1737 WLDCNNVTYLA
+1737 WLNCNDVTYLA

-1774 GKTELALDRVNST
+1774 GKTELAPDKVNST

-1800 SGGEKPDTKVESV
+1800 YSGEKSDTKVESV

-1825 NDLPLTDPADSSI
+1825 NNLPLTDPADSSI

-1896 GTMMLTALAYS
+1896 GTMMLSALAYS
-1907 FIHRKRRHEGR
+1907 FIHRKRRREGR

>member
-7 TYKEQFRENRHMLRR
+7 TYMERFRENRHTLRR

-38 NWQLHGIGIS
+38 NWQLHGVGIS
-48 MTAQYQCH
+48 MTAQYQCG
-56 EVEHTHT
+56 EEEHTHT
-63 AACYDKVLIC
+63 ADCYTKVLTC
-73 GYTEGELENAD
+73 GYEEGELENAD
-84 EIAAAEAAAGSAQ
+84 EVAAAAATSQPTVEA
-97 SSAED
+97 EP
-102 EIMPLELEPQI
+102 MPLSLEPQI

-118 EHTADCYVEVQT
+118 EHTDDCYTEVQT

-137 HTHGDD
+137 HVHDDD
-143 CFDPEDGTL
+143 CFDPEDGSL
-152 ICEKYE
+152 ICDKFE
-158 HTHGESCYTTE
+158 HTHDESCYTTE
-169 YELACGLEEG
+169 YELTCGLEEG

-190 TAELVAMAVAEPV
+190 SAALAAMAVAEPV
-203 ALEPVVNT
+203 ALAPMVDT

-221 ACYEKVLTC
+221 ACYEEVLTC

-249 ETPEEWQAANADAVI
+249 ETPEEWQAANAEAVM
-264 TGEWNKDLLS
+264 TGNWAEDLVS
-274 VAKTQLGYEQ
+274 VAQTQLGYEQ
-284 SVKNFEID
+284 SEKNFEID

-297 TLHYYSRYG
+297 TLRYYSRYG

-321 SYCLKYAEI
+321 SYCLKYAGI

-342 ALRSSMSGMDWLLQE
+342 ALRSSMSDMDWLLDNE
-357 DGSAAQPGDIVI
+357 DGSAADVGDIVI

-378 AVDSSAAG
+378 AVDSSADG
-386 AEPDLDDLFN
+386 AADGLDDLFS
-396 VDTADTSFSMDAAF
+396 TDAEG
-410 ENGAELEDS
+410 ENGAELEES
-419 DASALAAA
+419 GAAA
-427 PSTALQDPAA
+427 LDTAPAA
-437 APSTGTQDTVI
+437 EDMTTLDTPDLPDI
-448 APSTGTQDTV
+448 PDT
-458 LTPSIVDPE
+458 
-467 PEQPAEKPVYSAG
+467 A
-480 TAASSTAASTP
+480 
-491 STVTSASSTV
+491 
-501 SSASG
+501 
-506 ADTLAPSVGSPA
+506 APSVGSPA
-518 AEPQTTTVTDALPVE
+518 AEPQTTTVTDAQPVE
-533 TVGIVSEVN
+533 TVGIVSAVDS
-542 EDAGTLTVISGD
+542 DAGTLTVISGD
-554 VNGKVDEVTLFNT
+554 VDGKVAEVALYDA

-577 AQIALSEGDSDSD
+577 AQMALSEGD
-590 DDTASDIIEIDPV
+590 TASDITEIDPV

-608 TTVYETASASAVRPS
+608 TTVYGTVSASAMRPAPS
-623 RSRAARYAA
+623 YVARYAA
-632 PSTYAVTA
+632 PSMYAVAA

-645 VDMGTHITNVSV
+645 VDMGSHINYVIVQIPASTN
-657 QVPNSTDGSGV
+657 GSGV

-683 TVKVQLNYSFNK
+683 TVKVQLNYGFAA
-695 NEITKD
+695 NEINAD
-701 NRVATYKLPNGI
+701 HLVATYKLPNGI
-713 TLLPSVSHSGNIT
+713 TLLSSVSHSDNIT
-726 WRDITTGKDVV
+726 WRDTTGKDVV
-737 VGTYNIDGDTV
+737 VGTYKIDADTV
-748 TFTYNEDFADGKA
+748 TFTYNKEFADGKA
-761 FDGDFEFKASASS
+761 FDGNFEFQASASS
-774 DSSME
+774 ASSME
-779 GQTIHFGGTT
+779 GKEINFGGTN

-795 KEDLISDLSL
+795 KEDLTHDLSL
-805 SKNVQKDASGKELIK
+805 SKNVQKDENGKELITF
-820 YDSTAKTLDIAYEVV
+820 DSKTKTLDIAYEVV

-862 ATYRQDTIKLIKIAA
+862 ATYQQNTIKLIKVDAN
-877 DGTEKDVTTDYQ
+877 GNKEDVTTAYQ
-889 SKLTVGTE
+889 SNLTVSSNE
-897 LKYDAL
+897 LKYNAL
-903 PELKAGEQ
+903 PKLEAGEQ

-937 FDGKDSSTSTEVK
+937 FDGKDSYTSTEVK

-993 AGLEVVD
+993 AELEVVGE
-1000 VVKIQRGYYS
+1000 VKIQRGYYS

-1015 VSAADFIKDGYSYTF
+1015 VSAADFKKDNYTYTF

-1059 TIYTNTAD
+1059 TTYTNTAD

-1102 LTWQTSVSIPTG
+1102 LTWKTSVSIPTG
-1114 WDEITLTDTIHDAEV
+1114 WNKITLTDTIHDAEV

-1156 LFNSSDT
+1156 LFNSTET
-1163 VTMANASDYNV
+1163 VTMANASEHDV

-1218 SYHTVADISNAG
+1218 NYHTVADISNAG

-1236 FVNNAASGGKTTD
+1236 FVNTAASGGKTTD
-1249 ASYTYKKP
+1249 ADYTYKKP

-1274 AGSKISELDYDKNN
+1274 AGSKISELDYTSNG

-1302 CKDELTTKDL
+1302 CKDPLTTKDL

-1323 FDISSVDVG
+1323 FDISSVTVG
-1332 ANEYKSDGSVLHQT
+1332 ANEYKADGSVNHQA
-1346 WFAHTI
+1346 WFANTI
-1352 YGSNGRLDY
+1352 YGSGGRSNYD
-1361 EISATKNFS
+1361 ISATKNFS

-1376 GVNDTDRTIT
+1376 GATDTDRTIT
-1386 FTINKGYNVSAKPQ
+1386 FTINKGYNVSDKPQ

-1421 QNIYRNSAEW
+1421 ENKYRNSAEW

-1437 TKTTVK
+1437 TETTVK

-1452 GTIVD
+1452 GTVVTED
-1457 EGTDATGNKLAT
+1457 PDASGKPTAT

-1483 NLLNTSNTLTL
+1483 KLLTTSNTLTL
-1494 TDTLSFDPSDN
+1494 TDKLSFYPSDN

-1524 TTGNLVA
+1524 EGKLVA

-1537 GHDRFTAIYDSP
+1537 GRDRFTATYDSP

-1565 EYTYQISYP
+1565 EYTYQVSYP
-1574 SSTEVTVKNHANLIG
+1574 SSTEVTFNNSANLSN
-1589 LEEKWVDTHVV
+1589 LEWRSVDTKVV
-1600 NYDSTATV
+1600 YYDSSATV

-1623 LVTLRGAIFQLAKWN
+1623 LVTLPGAIFQLAKWDTSTN
-1638 KTTKTFDEVC
+1638 AFKEVC
-1648 TLKTN
+1648 KLTTDN
-1653 ASGQINFGLQDSSAT
+1653 SGQIHFSLAT
-1668 AESFTE
+1668 AESHDT

-1686 IVETDAPTG
+1686 IVEVERPSG
-1695 YAPSKSPIYLLWGAF
+1695 YALSQSPIYLLWGAQPNTTA
-1710 SSIKRADAFNAAT
+1710 ADAFNAAT
-1723 GGESYIHDASEYDK
+1723 GTTFIYDASEYNK
-1737 WLDCNNVTYLA
+1737 WLGCNDVTYLA
-1748 RGDISAVYVPNT
+1748 RGESSAAYVPNT

-1774 GKTELALDRVNST
+1774 GKTELALDKVNST
-1787 YTATVELWRKGYQ
+1787 YTATVELWRKGGSQ
-1800 SGGEKPDTKVESV
+1800 TSDTKVDTF
-1813 TLDSSNNWSYSW
+1813 TLDSSNNWSHSW
-1825 NDLPLTDPADSSI
+1825 KDLPLVDPNNSSI

-1874 EDANYELP
+1874 EDDGYELP
-1882 STGGSGTLPYTAVG
+1882 STGGTGTLPYTAVG
-1896 GTMMLTALAYS
+1896 GTMMLSALAYN

>member
-7 TYKEQFRENRHMLRR
+7 TYKEQFRENRHTLRR

-38 NWQLHGIGIS
+38 NWQLHGVGIS
-48 MTAQYQCH
+48 MTAQYQCG
-56 EVEHTHT
+56 EVEHAHT
-63 AACYDKVLIC
+63 ADCYDKVLIC
-73 GYTEGELENAD
+73 GYTEGQLENAD
-84 EIAAAEAAAGSAQ
+84 EVAAAEAAAASAAQ
-97 SSAED
+97 SSAEE

-118 EHTADCYVEVQT
+118 EHTDDCYTEVQT

-137 HTHGDD
+137 HVHDDD
-143 CFDPEDGTL
+143 CYDPEDGTL
-152 ICEKYE
+152 ICEKFE
-158 HTHGESCYTTE
+158 HTHDESCYTTE
-169 YELACGLEEG
+169 YELTCGLEEG

-203 ALEPVVNT
+203 ALEPVVDT

-221 ACYEKVLTC
+221 ACYEEVLVC

-238 VACLSDTSADL
+238 VSCLSDTSADL

-264 TGEWNKDLLS
+264 TGEWNEDLLS

-284 SVKNFEID
+284 SEKNFEID

-297 TLHYYSRYG
+297 TLRYYSRYG
-306 QSYGNPYGEWDVMFL
+306 QSYGNAYGEWDVMFL
-321 SYCLKYAEI
+321 AYCLKYAEI

-342 ALRSSMSGMDWLLQE
+342 ALRSSMSGMDWLLEE

-378 AVDSSAAG
+378 AVDSSADS
-386 AEPDLDDLFN
+386 AEPDLDDLFS
-396 VDTADTSFSMDAAF
+396 VDAAF
-410 ENGAELEDS
+410 ENSAELEDS
-419 DASALAAA
+419 GVSAQDAA
-427 PSTALQDPAA
+427 PSADD
-437 APSTGTQDTVI
+437 STGAQDT
-448 APSTGTQDTV
+448 AATSGTQDTV
-458 LTPSIVDPE
+458 LTPEPVDPQT
-467 PEQPAEKPVYSAG
+467 EQPAEKPVDS
-480 TAASSTAASTP
+480 
-491 STVTSASSTV
+491 
-501 SSASG
+501 
-506 ADTLAPSVGSPA
+506 ADTAAPSVVSPA

-533 TVGIVSEVN
+533 TVGIVSSVDS
-542 EDAGTLTVISGD
+542 DADTLTVISGD
-554 VNGKVDEVTLFNT
+554 VDGKVAEVTLFNT
-567 DVENVISVAY
+567 EVENVISVAY
-577 AQIALSEGDSDSD
+577 AQIELSEGDSDSD
-590 DDTASDIIEIDPV
+590 DDTASDIIETDPV

-683 TVKVQLNYSFNK
+683 TVKVQLNYSFNE
-695 NEITKD
+695 NEITAD

-713 TLLPSVSHSGNIT
+713 TLLDSVSDSGNIT
-726 WRDITTGKDVV
+726 WRDSTGKDVV
-737 VGTYNIDGDTV
+737 VGTYNIVGDTV
-748 TFTYNEDFADGKA
+748 TFTYNETFADGKA

-779 GQTIHFGGTT
+779 NQKINFGGTT

-937 FDGKDSSTSTEVK
+937 FDGKDSYTSTEVK

-993 AGLEVVD
+993 AELEVVGE
-1000 VVKIQRGYYS
+1000 VKIQRGYYS

-1015 VSAADFIKDGYSYTF
+1015 VSAADFKKDNYTYTF

-1059 TIYTNTAD
+1059 TTYTNTAD

-1102 LTWQTSVSIPTG
+1102 LTWKTSVSIPTG
-1114 WDEITLTDTIHDAEV
+1114 WNEITLTDTIHDAEV
-1129 NGTEQDGTHYAV
+1129 NGTEQDDTHYAV
-1141 LSELKEEIKNNLHLT
+1141 LSELKDEIKNNLHLT
-1156 LFNSSDT
+1156 LFNSTET
-1163 VTMANASDYNV
+1163 VTMANASEHDV

-1218 SYHTVADISNAG
+1218 NYHTVADISNAG
-1230 IEEPWR
+1230 IEEPWL
-1236 FVNNAASGGKTTD
+1236 FVNNAASGDKTSD

-1263 KLVYNENNFDA
+1263 KLVYEYGNFNN
-1274 AGSKISELDYDKNN
+1274 AGSKISELDYTSNG

-1302 CKDELTTKDL
+1302 CKDPLTTKDL

-1323 FDISSVDVG
+1323 FDISNVITVG
-1332 ANEYKSDGSVLHQT
+1332 ALPLNDDGSVPHQG
-1346 WFAHTI
+1346 WLAQTI
-1352 YGSNGRLDY
+1352 YGSDGRANY
-1361 EISATKNFS
+1361 EISTTKNFS

-1376 GVNDTDRTIT
+1376 GATDTDRTIT
-1386 FTINKGYNVSAKPQ
+1386 FTINKGYNVSDKPQ
-1400 VFYIRYSVS
+1400 VFYIRYWVS

-1421 QNIYRNSAEW
+1421 ENKYRNSAEW

-1437 TKTTVK
+1437 TETTVK

-1483 NLLNTSNTLTL
+1483 KLLTTSNTLTL
-1494 TDTLSFDPSDN
+1494 TDTLSFEPSDN

-1537 GHDRFTAIYDSP
+1537 GHDRFTATYDSP

-1574 SSTEVTVKNHANLIG
+1574 SSTEVTVKNHANLTG
-1589 LEEKWVDTHVV
+1589 LVEKWVDTHVV

-1623 LVTLRGAIFQLAKWN
+1623 LVTLPGATFQLAKWN
-1638 KTTKTFDEVC
+1638 STTKKFEEVRKL
-1648 TLKTN
+1648 TTD
-1653 ASGQINFGLQDSSAT
+1653 AAGQINFGLQDSSAT

-1695 YAPSKSPIYLLWGAF
+1695 YALSKSPIYLLWGAF
-1710 SSIKRADAFNAAT
+1710 SNTKQDDAFKTAT
-1723 GGESYIHDASEYDK
+1723 GETCVNDSEYNQGIDSSK
-1737 WLDCNNVTYLA
+1737 VTYLA

-1774 GKTELALDRVNST
+1774 GKTELALDKVNST
-1787 YTATVELWRKGYQ
+1787 YTATVELWRKSYQ
-1800 SGGEKPDTKVESV
+1800 YSGEKSDTKVESV
-1813 TLDSSNNWSYSW
+1813 TLDSSNKWSYSW
-1825 NDLPLTDPADSSI
+1825 NNLPLTDPADSSI

-1874 EDANYELP
+1874 EDADYELP

-1896 GTMMLTALAYS
+1896 GTMMLSALAYS

>member
-7 TYKEQFRENRHMLRR
+7 TYKEQFRENRHTLRR

-38 NWQLHGIGIS
+38 NWQLHGVGIS
-48 MTAQYQCH
+48 MTAQYQCG
-56 EVEHTHT
+56 EVEHAHT
-63 AACYDKVLIC
+63 ADCYDKVLIC
-73 GYTEGELENAD
+73 GYTEGQLENAD
-84 EIAAAEAAAGSAQ
+84 EVAAAEAAAASAAQ
-97 SSAED
+97 SSAEE

-118 EHTADCYVEVQT
+118 EHTDDCYTEVQT

-137 HTHGDD
+137 HVHDDD
-143 CFDPEDGTL
+143 CYDPEDGTL
-152 ICEKYE
+152 ICEKFE
-158 HTHGESCYTTE
+158 HTHDESCYTTE
-169 YELACGLEEG
+169 YELTCGLEEG

-190 TAELVAMAVAEPV
+190 SAELVAMAVAEPV
-203 ALEPVVNT
+203 ALEPVVDT

-221 ACYEKVLTC
+221 ACYEEVLVC

-238 VACLSDTSADL
+238 VSCLSDTSADL

-264 TGEWNKDLLS
+264 TGEWNEDLLS

-284 SVKNFEID
+284 SEKNFEID

-297 TLHYYSRYG
+297 TLRYYSRYG
-306 QSYGNPYGEWDVMFL
+306 QSYGNAYGEWDVMFL
-321 SYCLKYAEI
+321 AYCLKYAEI

-342 ALRSSMSGMDWLLQE
+342 ALRSSMSGMDWLLEE

-378 AVDSSAAG
+378 AVDSSADS
-386 AEPDLDDLFN
+386 AEPDLDDLFS
-396 VDTADTSFSMDAAF
+396 VDTEF
-410 ENGAELEDS
+410 ENSAELEDS
-419 DASALAAA
+419 GVSALDAA
-427 PSTALQDPAA
+427 PSADD
-437 APSTGTQDTVI
+437 STGAQDT
-448 APSTGTQDTV
+448 AATSGTQDTV
-458 LTPSIVDPE
+458 LTPEPVDPQT
-467 PEQPAEKPVYSAG
+467 EQPAEKPVDSAD
-480 TAASSTAASTP
+480 TAAP
-491 STVTSASSTV
+491 STVTSV
-501 SSASG
+501 SG
-506 ADTLAPSVGSPA
+506 ADTLAPSVVSPA

-533 TVGIVSEVN
+533 TVGIVSSVDK
-542 EDAGTLTVISGD
+542 DADTLTVISGD
-554 VNGKVDEVTLFNT
+554 VDGKVAEVTLFNT

-577 AQIALSEGDSDSD
+577 AQIELSEGDSDSD
-590 DDTASDIIEIDPV
+590 DDTASDIIETDPV

-683 TVKVQLNYSFNK
+683 TVKVQLNYSFNE
-695 NEITKD
+695 NEITAD

-713 TLLPSVSHSGNIT
+713 TLLDSVSDSGNIT
-726 WRDITTGKDVV
+726 WRDSTGKDVV
-737 VGTYNIDGDTV
+737 VGTYNIVGDTV
-748 TFTYNEDFADGKA
+748 TFTYNETFADGKA

-779 GQTIHFGGTT
+779 NQKINFGGTT

-937 FDGKDSSTSTEVK
+937 FDGKDSSTSKEVK
-950 NTNPRLTKSG
+950 NTEPRLTKSG
-960 NYDASSRIITWTV
+960 NYDANSRIITWTV
-973 KINNPYGED
+973 TIKNPYGED
-982 LRGKTF
+982 LRGKKFT
-988 KDFLP
+988 DLLP
-993 AGLEVVD
+993 AGLEVVNN
-1000 VVKIQRGYYS
+1000 VEITRGYWS

-1015 VSAADFIKDGYSYTF
+1015 VSAEDFKKAGCSYTF
-1030 PTDLAHGP
+1030 PTDKS
-1038 ETESFYTI
+1038 ETAAFYTI
-1046 EIKTKVP
+1046 KIQTKVP
-1053 DNTTVG
+1053 DGTAVG
-1059 TIYTNTAD
+1059 TTYTNTAD
-1067 FDGSGASGDVTVTD
+1067 FDGNSASGEVTVTD
-1081 RSSYLNKSLSKAEDL
+1081 RSSYLSKSLSTAEDL

-1114 WDEITLTDTIHDAEV
+1114 WNKITLTDTIHDAEV
-1129 NGTEQDGTHYAV
+1129 EGIEQDGTHYAV
-1141 LSELKEEIKNNLHLT
+1141 LSELRDEIKANLYLT
-1156 LFNSSDT
+1156 LFNSSET
-1163 VTMANASDYNV
+1163 VTMANASEHHV

-1179 YYDENNAVVTN
+1179 YYDEHGNTITNN
-1190 DDAHVTK
+1190 DAHVAK
-1197 FSITAKLADGKTLDA
+1197 FTITANLADGQTLDA
-1212 TSMELS
+1212 TSMVLS

-1230 IEEPWR
+1230 IEEPWL
-1236 FVNNAASGGKTTD
+1236 FVNNAASGDKTSD

-1263 KLVYNENNFDA
+1263 KLVYEYGNFNN
-1274 AGSKISELDYDKNN
+1274 AGSKISELDYTSNG

-1302 CKDELTTKDL
+1302 CKDPLTTKDL

-1323 FDISSVDVG
+1323 FDISSVTVG
-1332 ANEYKSDGSVLHQT
+1332 ANEYKADGSVNHQA
-1346 WFAHTI
+1346 WFANTI
-1352 YGSNGRLDY
+1352 YGSGGRSNYD
-1361 EISATKNFS
+1361 ISATKNFS

-1376 GVNDTDRTIT
+1376 GATDTDRTIT
-1386 FTINKGYNVSAKPQ
+1386 FTINSGYNVSDKPQ

-1421 QNIYRNSAEW
+1421 QNTYRNSAKW

-1437 TKTTVK
+1437 TETTVK

-1483 NLLNTSNTLTL
+1483 KLLTTSNTLTL
-1494 TDTLSFDPSDN
+1494 TDTLSFEPSAN

-1537 GHDRFTAIYDSP
+1537 GHDRFTATYDSP

-1574 SSTEVTVKNHANLIG
+1574 SSTEVTVKNHANLSG
-1589 LEEKWVDTHVV
+1589 LVEKWVDTHVV
-1600 NYDSTATV
+1600 NYDSSATV

-1623 LVTLRGAIFQLAKWN
+1623 LVTLPGATFQLAKWN
-1638 KTTKTFDEVC
+1638 KTAGTFEEVC

-1695 YAPSKSPIYLLWGAF
+1695 YALSKSPIYLLWGAF
-1710 SSIKRADAFNAAT
+1710 SNTKQDDAFKTAT
-1723 GGESYIHDASEYDK
+1723 GETCVNDSEYNQGIDSSK
-1737 WLDCNNVTYLA
+1737 VTYLA

-1774 GKTELALDRVNST
+1774 GKTELALDKVNST
-1787 YTATVELWRKGYQ
+1787 YTATVELWRKVYQ
-1800 SGGEKPDTKVESV
+1800 WGNSSDELYQTV
-1813 TLDSSNNWSYSW
+1813 TLNKDNGWCHSW
-1825 NDLPLTDPADSSI
+1825 KDLPLVNSNDSSI
-1838 TYKYYVKETACSG
+1838 TYKYYVKETDCSG

-1896 GTMMLTALAYS
+1896 GTMMLSALAYS
-1907 FIHRKRRHEGR
+1907 FIHRKRRREGR

>member
-7 TYKEQFRENRHMLRR
+7 TYKEQFRENRHTLRR

-38 NWQLHGIGIS
+38 NWQLHGVGIS
-48 MTAQYQCH
+48 MTAQYQCG
-56 EVEHTHT
+56 EVEHAHT
-63 AACYDKVLIC
+63 ADCYDKVLIC
-73 GYTEGELENAD
+73 GYTEGQLENAD
-84 EIAAAEAAAGSAQ
+84 EVAAAEAAAASAAQ
-97 SSAED
+97 SSAEQ

-118 EHTADCYVEVQT
+118 EHTDDCYTEVQT

-137 HTHGDD
+137 HVHDDD
-143 CFDPEDGTL
+143 CYDPEDGTL
-152 ICEKYE
+152 ICEKFE
-158 HTHGESCYTTE
+158 HTHDESCYTTE
-169 YELACGLEEG
+169 YELTCGLEEG

-203 ALEPVVNT
+203 ALEPVVDT

-221 ACYEKVLTC
+221 ACYEEVLVC
-230 PLPEHHHT
+230 PLPEHHHI
-238 VACLSDTSADL
+238 VSCLSDTSADL

-264 TGEWNKDLLS
+264 TGEWNEDLLS

-284 SVKNFEID
+284 SEKNFEID

-297 TLHYYSRYG
+297 TLRYYSRYG
-306 QSYGNPYGEWDVMFL
+306 QSYGNAYGEWDVMFL
-321 SYCLKYAEI
+321 AYCLKYAEI

-342 ALRSSMSGMDWLLQE
+342 ALRSSMSGMDWLLEE

-378 AVDSSAAG
+378 AVDSSADS
-386 AEPDLDDLFN
+386 AEPDLDDQFS
-396 VDTADTSFSMDAAF
+396 VDAEF
-410 ENGAELEDS
+410 ENSAELEDS
-419 DASALAAA
+419 GVSALDAA
-427 PSTALQDPAA
+427 PSADD
-437 APSTGTQDTVI
+437 STGAQDT
-448 APSTGTQDTV
+448 AATSGTQDTV
-458 LTPSIVDPE
+458 LTPDPVDPQ
-467 PEQPAEKPVYSAG
+467 PEQPAEKPVDSAD
-480 TAASSTAASTP
+480 TAAP
-491 STVTSASSTV
+491 STVTSV
-501 SSASG
+501 SG
-506 ADTLAPSVGSPA
+506 ADTLAPSVVSPA

-533 TVGIVSEVN
+533 TVGIVSSVD
-542 EDAGTLTVISGD
+542 EDADTLTVISGD
-554 VNGKVDEVTLFNT
+554 VDGKVAEVTLFNT
-567 DVENVISVAY
+567 EVENVISVAY
-577 AQIALSEGDSDSD
+577 AQIELSEGDSDSD
-590 DDTASDIIEIDPV
+590 DDTASDIIETDPV

-608 TTVYETASASAVRPS
+608 TTVYGTVSASAVRPS
-623 RSRAARYAA
+623 RSRAARYAT
-632 PSTYAVTA
+632 PSTYAAAA
-640 VSATP
+640 VSATA

-695 NEITKD
+695 DEITKD
-701 NRVATYKLPNGI
+701 NRIATYKLPNGI
-713 TLLPSVSHSGNIT
+713 TLLPSVSDSGNIT
-726 WRDITTGKDVV
+726 WRDSTGKDVV
-737 VGTYNIDGDTV
+737 VGTYNIVGDTV
-748 TFTYNEDFADGKA
+748 TFTYNETFADGKA

-779 GQTIHFGGTT
+779 NQKINFGGTT

-862 ATYRQDTIKLIKIAA
+862 ATYRQDTIQLIKIAA

-911 YVLRYHATIPVNDD
+911 YVLRYHATIPVNAD

-937 FDGKDSSTSTEVK
+937 FDGKDSSTSKEVK
-950 NTNPRLTKSG
+950 NTEPRLTKSG
-960 NYDASSRIITWTV
+960 NYDANSRIITWTV
-973 KINNPYGED
+973 TIKNPYGED
-982 LRGKTF
+982 LRGKKFT
-988 KDFLP
+988 DLLP
-993 AGLEVVD
+993 AGLEVVNN
-1000 VVKIQRGYYS
+1000 IEITRGHWS

-1015 VSAADFIKDGYSYTF
+1015 VSAEDFKKAGYSYTF
-1030 PTDLAHGP
+1030 PTDKS
-1038 ETESFYTI
+1038 ETAAFYTI
-1046 EIKTKVP
+1046 KIQTKVP
-1053 DNTTVG
+1053 DGTAVG
-1059 TIYTNTAD
+1059 TTYTNTAE
-1067 FDGSGASGDVTVTD
+1067 FDGNSASGDVTVTD

-1114 WDEITLTDTIHDAEV
+1114 WNKITLTDTIHDAAVE
-1129 NGTEQDGTHYAV
+1129 GIEQDGTHYAV
-1141 LSELKEEIKNNLHLT
+1141 LSELKDEIKANLYLT
-1156 LFNSSDT
+1156 LFNSSET
-1163 VTMANASDYNV
+1163 VTMANASEHHV

-1179 YYDENNAVVTN
+1179 YYDEHGNTITNN
-1190 DDAHVTK
+1190 DAHVAK
-1197 FSITAKLADGKTLDA
+1197 FTITAKLADGQTLDA
-1212 TSMELS
+1212 TSMVLS

-1230 IEEPWR
+1230 IEEPWL
-1236 FVNNAASGGKTTD
+1236 FVNTAASGDKTSD

-1263 KLVYNENNFDA
+1263 KLVYTNGNFDS
-1274 AGSKISELDYDKNN
+1274 AGSKISELDYTSNG
-1288 GKIYYELTIPTSLT
+1288 GKICYELTIPTSLT
-1302 CKDELTTKDL
+1302 CKDPLTTEDL
-1312 VITDTLPAGVT
+1312 VITDILPVGVT
-1323 FDISSVDVG
+1323 FDKSNIIAVG
-1332 ANEYKSDGSVLHQT
+1332 ALSFNTDGSVPHQGYISP
-1346 WFAHTI
+1346 TI
-1352 YGSNGRLDY
+1352 YGSGGRSNYD
-1361 EISATKNFS
+1361 ISATTNFS
-1370 ASKTHI
+1370 VSKDHI
-1376 GVNDTDRTIT
+1376 SATDTDRTIT
-1386 FTINKGYNVSAKPQ
+1386 FTINHGYNVSAKPQ

-1421 QNIYRNSAEW
+1421 ENKYRNSAEW

-1437 TKTTVK
+1437 TETTVK

-1452 GTIVD
+1452 GTVVT
-1457 EGTDATGNKLAT
+1457 EAPDASGKPTAT

-1476 VINPTGD
+1476 VINPTGAK
-1483 NLLNTSNTLTL
+1483 LLTTSNTLTL
-1494 TDTLSFDPSDN
+1494 TDTLSFNPSAN

-1524 TTGNLVA
+1524 TTGNIVA

-1537 GHDRFTAIYDSP
+1537 GHDRFTATYDSP

-1574 SSTEVTVKNHANLIG
+1574 SSTEVTVKNHANLSG

-1600 NYDSTATV
+1600 NYDSSATV

-1623 LVTLRGAIFQLAKWN
+1623 LVTLPGATFQLAKYN
-1638 KTTKTFDEVC
+1638 KTTGKFEEVRKL
-1648 TLKTN
+1648 TTD
-1653 ASGQINFGLQDSSAT
+1653 AAGQINFGLLDSSAT
-1668 AESFTE
+1668 AEITTE

-1695 YAPSKSPIYLLWGAF
+1695 YALSKSPIYLLWGAF
-1710 SSIKRADAFNAAT
+1710 SNTTAADAFNAAT
-1723 GGESYIHDASEYDK
+1723 GKSYIHDASEYDK
-1737 WLDCNNVTYLA
+1737 WLNCNDVTYLA

-1774 GKTELALDRVNST
+1774 GTTELALDKVNST

-1800 SGGEKPDTKVESV
+1800 NGSEMSDTQVDTR
-1813 TLDSSNNWSYSW
+1813 TLDNSNNWSYSW
-1825 NDLPLTDPADSSI
+1825 NNLPLTDPADSSI

-1896 GTMMLTALAYS
+1896 GTMMLSALAYS
-1907 FIHRKRRHEGR
+1907 FIHRKRRREGR

>member
-7 TYKEQFRENRHMLRR
+7 TYKEQFRENRHTLRR

-38 NWQLHGIGIS
+38 NWQLHGVGIS
-48 MTAQYQCH
+48 MTAQYQCG
-56 EVEHTHT
+56 EVEHAHT
-63 AACYDKVLIC
+63 ADCYDKVLIC
-73 GYTEGELENAD
+73 GYTEGQLENAD
-84 EIAAAEAAAGSAQ
+84 EVAAAEAAAASAAQ
-97 SSAED
+97 SSAEE

-118 EHTADCYVEVQT
+118 EHTDDCYTEVQT

-137 HTHGDD
+137 HVHDDD
-143 CFDPEDGTL
+143 CYDPEDGTL
-152 ICEKYE
+152 ICEKFE
-158 HTHGESCYTTE
+158 HTHDESCYTTE
-169 YELACGLEEG
+169 YELTCGLEEG

-203 ALEPVVNT
+203 ALEPVVDT

-221 ACYEKVLTC
+221 ACYEEVLVC

-238 VACLSDTSADL
+238 VSCLSDTSADL

-264 TGEWNKDLLS
+264 TGEWNEDLLS

-284 SVKNFEID
+284 SEKNFEID

-297 TLHYYSRYG
+297 TLRYYSRYG
-306 QSYGNPYGEWDVMFL
+306 QSYGNAYGEWDVMFL
-321 SYCLKYAEI
+321 AYCLKYAEI

-342 ALRSSMSGMDWLLQE
+342 ALRSSMSGMDWLLEE

-378 AVDSSAAG
+378 AVDSSADS
-386 AEPDLDDLFN
+386 AEPDLDDQFS
-396 VDTADTSFSMDAAF
+396 VDAEF
-410 ENGAELEDS
+410 ENSAELEGS
-419 DASALAAA
+419 GVSALDAA
-427 PSTALQDPAA
+427 PSADD
-437 APSTGTQDTVI
+437 STGAQDT
-448 APSTGTQDTV
+448 AATSGTQDTV
-458 LTPSIVDPE
+458 LTPEPVDPQ
-467 PEQPAEKPVYSAG
+467 PEQPAKKPVDSAD
-480 TAASSTAASTP
+480 TAAP
-491 STVTSASSTV
+491 STVTSV
-501 SSASG
+501 SG
-506 ADTLAPSVGSPA
+506 ADTLAPSVVSPA

-533 TVGIVSEVN
+533 TVGIVSSVDK
-542 EDAGTLTVISGD
+542 DADTLTVISGD
-554 VNGKVDEVTLFNT
+554 VDGKVAEVTLFNT
-567 DVENVISVAY
+567 EVENVISVAY
-577 AQIALSEGDSDSD
+577 AQIELSEGDSDSD
-590 DDTASDIIEIDPV
+590 DDTASDIIETDPV

-683 TVKVQLNYSFNK
+683 TVKVQLNYSFNE
-695 NEITKD
+695 NEITAD

-713 TLLPSVSHSGNIT
+713 TLLDSVSDSGNIT
-726 WRDITTGKDVV
+726 WRDSTGKDVV
-737 VGTYNIDGDTV
+737 VGTYNIVGDTV
-748 TFTYNEDFADGKA
+748 TFTYNETFADGKA

-779 GQTIHFGGTT
+779 NQKINFGGTT

-937 FDGKDSSTSTEVK
+937 FDGKDSSTSKEVK
-950 NTNPRLTKSG
+950 NTEPRLTKSG
-960 NYDASSRIITWTV
+960 NYDANSRIITWTV
-973 KINNPYGED
+973 TIKNPYGED
-982 LRGKTF
+982 LRGKKFT
-988 KDFLP
+988 DLLP
-993 AGLEVVD
+993 AGLEVVNN
-1000 VVKIQRGYYS
+1000 VEITRGYWS

-1015 VSAADFIKDGYSYTF
+1015 VSAEDFKKAGCSYTF
-1030 PTDLAHGP
+1030 PTDKS
-1038 ETESFYTI
+1038 ETAAFYTI
-1046 EIKTKVP
+1046 KIQTKVP
-1053 DNTTVG
+1053 DGTAVG
-1059 TIYTNTAD
+1059 TTYTNTAD
-1067 FDGSGASGDVTVTD
+1067 FDGNSASGEVTVTD
-1081 RSSYLNKSLSKAEDL
+1081 RSSYLSKSLSTAEDL

-1114 WDEITLTDTIHDAEV
+1114 WNKITLTDTIHDAEV
-1129 NGTEQDGTHYAV
+1129 EGIEQDGTHYAV
-1141 LSELKEEIKNNLHLT
+1141 LSELRDEIKANLYLT
-1156 LFNSSDT
+1156 LFNSSET
-1163 VTMANASDYNV
+1163 VTMANASEHHV

-1179 YYDENNAVVTN
+1179 YYDEHGNTITNN
-1190 DDAHVTK
+1190 DAHVAK
-1197 FSITAKLADGKTLDA
+1197 FTITANLADGQTLDA
-1212 TSMELS
+1212 TSMVLS

-1230 IEEPWR
+1230 IEEPWL
-1236 FVNNAASGGKTTD
+1236 FVNNAASGDKTSD

-1263 KLVYNENNFDA
+1263 KLVYEYGNFNN
-1274 AGSKISELDYDKNN
+1274 AGSKISELDYTSNG

-1302 CKDELTTKDL
+1302 CKDPLTTKDL

-1323 FDISSVDVG
+1323 FDISSVTVG
-1332 ANEYKSDGSVLHQT
+1332 ANEYKADGSVNHQA
-1346 WFAHTI
+1346 WFANTI
-1352 YGSNGRLDY
+1352 YGSGGRSNYD
-1361 EISATKNFS
+1361 ISATKNFS

-1376 GVNDTDRTIT
+1376 GATDTDRTIT
-1386 FTINKGYNVSAKPQ
+1386 FTINKGYNVSNKPQ
-1400 VFYIRYSVS
+1400 VFYIRYWVS

-1421 QNIYRNSAEW
+1421 ENKYRNSAEW

-1437 TKTTVK
+1437 TETTVK

-1452 GTIVD
+1452 GTVVTED
-1457 EGTDATGNKLAT
+1457 PDASGKPTAT

-1483 NLLNTSNTLTL
+1483 KLLTTSNTTLTL
-1494 TDTLSFDPSDN
+1494 TDTLSFEPSDN

-1537 GHDRFTAIYDSP
+1537 GHDRFTATYDSP

-1574 SSTEVTVKNHANLIG
+1574 SSTEVTVKNHANLSG
-1589 LEEKWVDTHVV
+1589 LVEKWVDTHVV
-1600 NYDSTATV
+1600 NYDSSATV

-1623 LVTLRGAIFQLAKWN
+1623 LVTLPGATFQLAKWN
-1638 KTTKTFDEVC
+1638 KTAGTFEAVC

-1653 ASGQINFGLQDSSAT
+1653 ASGQINFGLLDSSAT
-1668 AESFTE
+1668 AEIPTM

-1695 YAPSKSPIYLLWGAF
+1695 YALSKSPIYLLWGAF
-1710 SSIKRADAFNAAT
+1710 SNTKRADAFNAAT
-1723 GGESYIHDASEYDK
+1723 GESYIHDASEYDK
-1737 WLDCNNVTYLA
+1737 LLNCNDVTYLA

-1774 GKTELALDRVNST
+1774 GKTELAPNKVNST
-1787 YTATVELWRKGYQ
+1787 YTATVELRRKVYQ
-1800 SGGEKPDTKVESV
+1800 WGNLQPNDELYTTV

-1825 NDLPLTDPADSSI
+1825 NNLPLTDPADSSI

-1896 GTMMLTALAYS
+1896 GTMMLSALAYS
-1907 FIHRKRRHEGR
+1907 FIHRKRRREGR

>member
-7 TYKEQFRENRHMLRR
+7 TYMERFRENRHTLRR

-38 NWQLHGIGIS
+38 NWQLHGVGIS
-48 MTAQYQCH
+48 MTAQYQCG
-56 EVEHTHT
+56 EEEHTHT
-63 AACYDKVLIC
+63 ADCYTKVLTC
-73 GYTEGELENAD
+73 GYEEGELENAD
-84 EIAAAEAAAGSAQ
+84 EVAAAAATSQPTVEAEPA
-97 SSAED
+97 
-102 EIMPLELEPQI
+102 PLALEPQI

-118 EHTADCYVEVQT
+118 EHTEDCYTEVQT

-137 HTHGDD
+137 HVHGDD

-152 ICEKYE
+152 ICEKFE
-158 HTHGESCYTTE
+158 HTHDENCYTTE
-169 YELACGLEEG
+169 YELTCGLEEG

-190 TAELVAMAVAEPV
+190 SAELAAMAVAEPV
-203 ALEPVVNT
+203 ALEPTVDT

-221 ACYEKVLTC
+221 ACYEEVLTC

-238 VACLSDTSADL
+238 VACLSDTSADV
-249 ETPEEWQAANADAVI
+249 ETPEEWQAANAEAVM
-264 TGEWNKDLLS
+264 TGNWDEDLLS

-284 SVKNFEID
+284 SEKNFEID

-321 SYCLKYAEI
+321 SYCLKYAGI

-342 ALRSSMSGMDWLLQE
+342 ALRSSMSGMDWLLEE

-378 AVDSSAAG
+378 AVDSSADS
-386 AEPDLDDLFN
+386 AEPDLDDLFS
-396 VDTADTSFSMDAAF
+396 VDAEF
-410 ENGAELEDS
+410 ENSADLEGS
-419 DASALAAA
+419 GVSALDAA
-427 PSTALQDPAA
+427 PSADD
-437 APSTGTQDTVI
+437 STGAQDT
-448 APSTGTQDTV
+448 AATSGTQDTV
-458 LTPSIVDPE
+458 LTPEPVDPQ
-467 PEQPAEKPVYSAG
+467 PEQPAEKPVDSAD
-480 TAASSTAASTP
+480 TAAP
-491 STVTSASSTV
+491 STVTSV
-501 SSASG
+501 SG
-506 ADTLAPSVGSPA
+506 ADTLAPSVVSPA

-533 TVGIVSEVN
+533 TVGIVSSVDS
-542 EDAGTLTVISGD
+542 DADTLTVISGD
-554 VNGKVDEVTLFNT
+554 VDGKVAEVTLFNT
-567 DVENVISVAY
+567 EVENVISVAY
-577 AQIALSEGDSDSD
+577 AQIELSEGDSDSD
-590 DDTASDIIEIDPV
+590 DDTASDIIETDPV

-683 TVKVQLNYSFNK
+683 TVKVQLNYSFNE
-695 NEITKD
+695 NEITAD

-713 TLLPSVSHSGNIT
+713 TLLDSVSDSGNIT
-726 WRDITTGKDVV
+726 WRDSTGKDVV
-737 VGTYNIDGDTV
+737 VGTYNIVGDTV
-748 TFTYNEDFADGKA
+748 TFTYNETFADGKA

-779 GQTIHFGGTT
+779 NQKINFGGTT

-937 FDGKDSSTSTEVK
+937 FDGKDSSTSKEVK
-950 NTNPRLTKSG
+950 NTEPRLTKSG

-973 KINNPYGED
+973 TIKNPYGED
-982 LRGKTF
+982 LRGKKFT
-988 KDFLP
+988 DLLP
-993 AGLEVVD
+993 AGLEVVNN
-1000 VVKIQRGYYS
+1000 VEITRGYWS

-1015 VSAADFIKDGYSYTF
+1015 VSAEDFKKAGCSYTF
-1030 PTDLAHGP
+1030 PTDKS
-1038 ETESFYTI
+1038 ETAAFYTI
-1046 EIKTKVP
+1046 KIQTKVP
-1053 DNTTVG
+1053 DGTAVG
-1059 TIYTNTAD
+1059 TTYTNTAD
-1067 FDGSGASGDVTVTD
+1067 FDGNSASGEVTVTD
-1081 RSSYLNKSLSKAEDL
+1081 RSSYLSKSLSTAEDL

-1114 WDEITLTDTIHDAEV
+1114 WNKITLTDTIHDAEV
-1129 NGTEQDGTHYAV
+1129 EGIEQDGTHYAV
-1141 LSELKEEIKNNLHLT
+1141 LSELRDEIKANLYLT
-1156 LFNSSDT
+1156 LFNSSET
-1163 VTMANASDYNV
+1163 VTMANASEHHV

-1179 YYDENNAVVTN
+1179 YYDEHGNTITNN
-1190 DDAHVTK
+1190 DAHVAK
-1197 FSITAKLADGKTLDA
+1197 FTITANLADGQTLDA
-1212 TSMELS
+1212 TSMVLS

-1230 IEEPWR
+1230 IEEPWL
-1236 FVNNAASGGKTTD
+1236 FVNNAASGDKTSD

-1263 KLVYNENNFDA
+1263 KLVYEYGNFNN
-1274 AGSKISELDYDKNN
+1274 AGSKISELDYTSNG

-1302 CKDELTTKDL
+1302 CKDPLTTKDL

-1323 FDISSVDVG
+1323 FDISSVTVG
-1332 ANEYKSDGSVLHQT
+1332 ANEYKADGSVNHQA
-1346 WFAHTI
+1346 WFANTI
-1352 YGSNGRLDY
+1352 YGSGGRSNYD
-1361 EISATKNFS
+1361 ISATKNFS

-1376 GVNDTDRTIT
+1376 GATDTDRTIT
-1386 FTINKGYNVSAKPQ
+1386 FTINSGYNVSDKPQ
-1400 VFYIRYSVS
+1400 VFYIRYLVS

-1421 QNIYRNSAEW
+1421 ENKYRNSAEW

-1437 TKTTVK
+1437 TETTVK

-1452 GTIVD
+1452 GTVVTED
-1457 EGTDATGNKLAT
+1457 PDASGKPTAT

-1483 NLLNTSNTLTL
+1483 KLLTTSNTLTL
-1494 TDTLSFDPSDN
+1494 TDTLSFEPSDN

-1537 GHDRFTAIYDSP
+1537 GHDRFTATYDSP

-1574 SSTEVTVKNHANLIG
+1574 SSTEVTVKNHANLSG
-1589 LEEKWVDTHVV
+1589 LVEKWVDTHVV
-1600 NYDSTATV
+1600 NYDSSATV

-1623 LVTLRGAIFQLAKWN
+1623 LVTLPGATFQLAKWN
-1638 KTTKTFDEVC
+1638 KTTGTFEEVC

-1653 ASGQINFGLQDSSAT
+1653 SSGQINFGLLDSSAT
-1668 AESFTE
+1668 AETTDT

-1695 YAPSKSPIYLLWGAF
+1695 YALSKSPIYLLWGAF
-1710 SSIKRADAFNAAT
+1710 SNTKRADAFNAAT
-1723 GGESYIHDASEYDK
+1723 GESSIHDASEYDK

-1760 ANSITVAKHWLDTD
+1760 ANSITVTKHWLDTD
-1774 GKTELALDRVNST
+1774 GTTELALDKVNST
-1787 YTATVELWRKGYQ
+1787 YTATVELRRKSYQ
-1800 SGGEKPDTKVESV
+1800 YGSQKSDDLVKTV
-1813 TLDSSNNWSYSW
+1813 TLDNSNNWSYSW
-1825 NDLPLTDPADSSI
+1825 NNLPLTDPADSSI

-1896 GTMMLTALAYS
+1896 GTMMLSALAYS
-1907 FIHRKRRHEGR
+1907 FIHRKRRREGR

>member
-7 TYKEQFRENRHMLRR
+7 TYKEQFRENRHTLRR

-38 NWQLHGIGIS
+38 NWQLHGVGIS
-48 MTAQYQCH
+48 MTAQYQCG
-56 EVEHTHT
+56 EVEHAHT
-63 AACYDKVLIC
+63 ADCYDKVLIC
-73 GYTEGELENAD
+73 GYTEGQLENAD
-84 EIAAAEAAAGSAQ
+84 EVAAAEAAAASAAQ
-97 SSAED
+97 SSAEE

-118 EHTADCYVEVQT
+118 EHTDDCYTEVQT

-137 HTHGDD
+137 HVHDDD
-143 CFDPEDGTL
+143 CYDPEDGTL
-152 ICEKYE
+152 ICEKFE
-158 HTHGESCYTTE
+158 HTHDESCYTTE
-169 YELACGLEEG
+169 YELTCGLEEG

-203 ALEPVVNT
+203 ALEPVVDT

-221 ACYEKVLTC
+221 ACYEEVLVC

-238 VACLSDTSADL
+238 VSCLSDTSADL

-264 TGEWNKDLLS
+264 TGEWNEDLLS

-284 SVKNFEID
+284 SEKNFEID

-297 TLHYYSRYG
+297 TLRYYSRYG
-306 QSYGNPYGEWDVMFL
+306 QSYGNAYGEWDVMFL
-321 SYCLKYAEI
+321 AYCLKYAEI

-342 ALRSSMSGMDWLLQE
+342 ALRSSMSGMDWLLEE

-378 AVDSSAAG
+378 AVDSSADS
-386 AEPDLDDLFN
+386 AEPDLDDLFS
-396 VDTADTSFSMDAAF
+396 VDTEF
-410 ENGAELEDS
+410 ENSAELEGS
-419 DASALAAA
+419 GVSALDAA
-427 PSTALQDPAA
+427 PS
-437 APSTGTQDTVI
+437 V
-448 APSTGTQDTV
+448 V
-458 LTPSIVDPE
+458 
-467 PEQPAEKPVYSAG
+467 
-480 TAASSTAASTP
+480 
-491 STVTSASSTV
+491 
-501 SSASG
+501 
-506 ADTLAPSVGSPA
+506 SPA

-533 TVGIVSEVN
+533 TVGIVSSVDS
-542 EDAGTLTVISGD
+542 DADTLTVISGD
-554 VNGKVDEVTLFNT
+554 VDGKVAEVTLFNT

-577 AQIALSEGDSDSD
+577 AQIELSEGDSDSD
-590 DDTASDIIEIDPV
+590 DDTASDIIETDPV

-683 TVKVQLNYSFNK
+683 TVKVQLNYSFNE
-695 NEITKD
+695 NEITAD

-713 TLLPSVSHSGNIT
+713 TLLDSVSDSGNIT
-726 WRDITTGKDVV
+726 WRDSTGKDVV
-737 VGTYNIDGDTV
+737 VGTYNIVGDTV
-748 TFTYNEDFADGKA
+748 TFTYNETFADGKA

-779 GQTIHFGGTT
+779 NQKINFGGTT

-937 FDGKDSSTSTEVK
+937 FDGKDSYTSTEVK

-993 AGLEVVD
+993 AELEVVGE
-1000 VVKIQRGYYS
+1000 VKIQRGYYS

-1015 VSAADFIKDGYSYTF
+1015 VSAADFKKDNYTYTF

-1059 TIYTNTAD
+1059 TTYTNTAD

-1102 LTWQTSVSIPTG
+1102 LTWKTSVSIPTG
-1114 WDEITLTDTIHDAEV
+1114 WNKITLTDTIHDAEV

-1141 LSELKEEIKNNLHLT
+1141 LSELKDEIKNNLHLT
-1156 LFNSSDT
+1156 LFNSTET
-1163 VTMANASDYNV
+1163 VTMANASEHDV

-1197 FSITAKLADGKTLDA
+1197 FSITAKLADGKSLDA

-1218 SYHTVADISNAG
+1218 KYHTVADISNAG

-1236 FVNNAASGGKTTD
+1236 FVNTAASGGKTTD
-1249 ASYTYKKP
+1249 ADYTYKKP

-1274 AGSKISELDYDKNN
+1274 AGSKISELDYQKNN

-1302 CKDELTTKDL
+1302 CKDLLTTKDL
-1312 VITDTLPAGVT
+1312 EITDTLPAGVT
-1323 FDISSVDVG
+1323 FDISNVITVG
-1332 ANEYKSDGSVLHQT
+1332 ALPLNDDGSVPHQG
-1346 WFAHTI
+1346 WLAQTI
-1352 YGSNGRLDY
+1352 YGSDGRANY
-1361 EISATKNFS
+1361 EISTTKNFS

-1376 GVNDTDRTIT
+1376 GATDTDRTIT
-1386 FTINKGYNVSAKPQ
+1386 FTINKGYNVSNKPQ
-1400 VFYIRYSVS
+1400 VFYIRYWVS

-1421 QNIYRNSAEW
+1421 QNTYRNSAEW

-1437 TKTTVK
+1437 TETTVK

-1452 GTIVD
+1452 GTVVTED
-1457 EGTDATGNKLAT
+1457 PDASGKPTAT

-1483 NLLNTSNTLTL
+1483 KLLTTSNTLTL
-1494 TDTLSFDPSDN
+1494 TDTLSFEPSDN

-1537 GHDRFTAIYDSP
+1537 GHDRFTATYDSP

-1574 SSTEVTVKNHANLIG
+1574 SSTEVTVKNHANLSG
-1589 LEEKWVDTHVV
+1589 LVEKWVDTHVV
-1600 NYDSTATV
+1600 NYDSSATV

-1623 LVTLRGAIFQLAKWN
+1623 LVTLPGATFQLAKWN
-1638 KTTKTFDEVC
+1638 STTKKFEEVRKL
-1648 TLKTN
+1648 TTD
-1653 ASGQINFGLQDSSAT
+1653 AAGQINFGLQDSSAT

-1695 YAPSKSPIYLLWGAF
+1695 YALSKSPIYLLWGAF
-1710 SSIKRADAFNAAT
+1710 SNTKQDDAFKTAT
-1723 GGESYIHDASEYDK
+1723 GETCVNDSEYNQGIDSSK
-1737 WLDCNNVTYLA
+1737 VTYLA

-1774 GKTELALDRVNST
+1774 GKTELALDKVNST
-1787 YTATVELWRKGYQ
+1787 YTATVELWRKSYQ
-1800 SGGEKPDTKVESV
+1800 YGSQKSDDLVKTV
-1813 TLDSSNNWSYSW
+1813 TLDNSNNWSYSW
-1825 NDLPLTDPADSSI
+1825 NNLPLTDSADSSI

-1896 GTMMLTALAYS
+1896 GTMMLSALAYS
-1907 FIHRKRRHEGR
+1907 FIHRKRRREGR

>member
-7 TYKEQFRENRHMLRR
+7 TYMERFRENRHTLRR

-38 NWQLHGIGIS
+38 NWQLHGVGIS
-48 MTAQYQCH
+48 MTAQYQCG
-56 EVEHTHT
+56 EEEHTHT
-63 AACYDKVLIC
+63 ADCYTKVLIC
-73 GYTEGELENAD
+73 GYEEGELENAD
-84 EIAAAEAAAGSAQ
+84 ELAAAAATSQPTVEAEPA
-97 SSAED
+97 
-102 EIMPLELEPQI
+102 PLSLEPQI

-118 EHTADCYVEVQT
+118 EHTEDCYTEVQT

-137 HTHGDD
+137 HVHGDD
-143 CFDPEDGTL
+143 CFDPEDGSL
-152 ICEKYE
+152 ICDKFE
-158 HTHGESCYTTE
+158 HTHDESCYTTE
-169 YELACGLEEG
+169 YELTCGLEEG

-190 TAELVAMAVAEPV
+190 SAELAAMAVAEPV
-203 ALEPVVNT
+203 ALEPAVDT

-221 ACYEKVLTC
+221 ACYEEVLTC

-238 VACLSDTSADL
+238 VACLSDTSADV
-249 ETPEEWQAANADAVI
+249 ETPEEWQAANAEAVM
-264 TGEWNKDLLS
+264 TGNWDEDLLS

-284 SVKNFEID
+284 SEKNFEID

-297 TLHYYSRYG
+297 TLRYYSRYG

-321 SYCLKYAEI
+321 SYCLKYAGI

-342 ALRSSMSGMDWLLQE
+342 ALRSSMSDMDWLLDNE
-357 DGSAAQPGDIVI
+357 DGSAADVGDIVI

-378 AVDSSAAG
+378 AVDSSADG
-386 AEPDLDDLFN
+386 AADGLDDLFS
-396 VDTADTSFSMDAAF
+396 VDTEF
-410 ENGAELEDS
+410 ENSAELEGS
-419 DASALAAA
+419 GVSALDAA
-427 PSTALQDPAA
+427 PSAD
-437 APSTGTQDTVI
+437 D
-448 APSTGTQDTV
+448 STGTQDTV
-458 LTPSIVDPE
+458 LTPDPVDPQ
-467 PEQPAEKPVYSAG
+467 PEQPVEKPVDSAD
-480 TAASSTAASTP
+480 TAAP
-491 STVTSASSTV
+491 STVTSV
-501 SSASG
+501 SG
-506 ADTLAPSVGSPA
+506 ADTLAPSVVSPA

-533 TVGIVSEVN
+533 TVGIVSSVDK
-542 EDAGTLTVISGD
+542 DADTLTVISGD
-554 VNGKVDEVTLFNT
+554 VDGKVAEVTLFNT

-577 AQIALSEGDSDSD
+577 AQIELSEGDSDSD
-590 DDTASDIIEIDPV
+590 DDTASDIIETDPV

-683 TVKVQLNYSFNK
+683 TVKVQLNYSFNE
-695 NEITKD
+695 NEITAD

-713 TLLPSVSHSGNIT
+713 TLLDSVSDSGNIT
-726 WRDITTGKDVV
+726 WRDSTGKDVV
-737 VGTYNIDGDTV
+737 VGTYNIVGDTV
-748 TFTYNEDFADGKA
+748 TFTYNETFADGKA

-779 GQTIHFGGTT
+779 NQKINFGGTT

-937 FDGKDSSTSTEVK
+937 FDGKDSSTSKEVK
-950 NTNPRLTKSG
+950 NTEPRLTKSG
-960 NYDASSRIITWTV
+960 NYDANSRIITWTV
-973 KINNPYGED
+973 TIKNPYGED
-982 LRGKTF
+982 LRGKKFT
-988 KDFLP
+988 DLLP
-993 AGLEVVD
+993 AGLEVVNN
-1000 VVKIQRGYYS
+1000 VEITRGYWS

-1015 VSAADFIKDGYSYTF
+1015 VSAEDFKKAGCSYTF
-1030 PTDLAHGP
+1030 PTDKS
-1038 ETESFYTI
+1038 ETAAFYTI
-1046 EIKTKVP
+1046 KIQTKVP
-1053 DNTTVG
+1053 DGTAVG
-1059 TIYTNTAD
+1059 TTYTNTAD
-1067 FDGSGASGDVTVTD
+1067 FDGNSASGEITVTD
-1081 RSSYLNKSLSKAEDL
+1081 RSSYLSKSLSTAEDL

-1114 WDEITLTDTIHDAEV
+1114 WNKITLTDTIHDAEV
-1129 NGTEQDGTHYAV
+1129 EGIEQDGTHYAV
-1141 LSELKEEIKNNLHLT
+1141 LSELRDEIKANLYLT
-1156 LFNSSDT
+1156 LFNSSET
-1163 VTMANASDYNV
+1163 VTMANASEHHV

-1179 YYDENNAVVTN
+1179 YYDEHGNTITNN
-1190 DDAHVTK
+1190 DAHVAK
-1197 FSITAKLADGKTLDA
+1197 FTITANLADGQTLDA
-1212 TSMELS
+1212 TSMVLS

-1230 IEEPWR
+1230 IEEPWL
-1236 FVNNAASGGKTTD
+1236 FVNNAASGDKTSD

-1263 KLVYNENNFDA
+1263 KLVYEYGNFNN
-1274 AGSKISELDYDKNN
+1274 AGSKISELDYTSNG

-1302 CKDELTTKDL
+1302 CKDPLTTKDL

-1323 FDISSVDVG
+1323 FDISSVTVG
-1332 ANEYKSDGSVLHQT
+1332 ANEYKADGSVNHQA
-1346 WFAHTI
+1346 WFANTI
-1352 YGSNGRLDY
+1352 YGSGGRSNYD
-1361 EISATKNFS
+1361 ISATKNFS

-1376 GVNDTDRTIT
+1376 GATDTDRTIT
-1386 FTINKGYNVSAKPQ
+1386 FTINSGYNVSDKPQ

-1421 QNIYRNSAEW
+1421 ENKYRNSAEW

-1437 TKTTVK
+1437 TETTVK

-1452 GTIVD
+1452 GTIVTED
-1457 EGTDATGNKLAT
+1457 PDASGKPTAT

-1483 NLLNTSNTLTL
+1483 KLLTTSNTLTL
-1494 TDTLSFDPSDN
+1494 TDTLSFEPSDN

-1537 GHDRFTAIYDSP
+1537 GHDRFTATYDSP

-1574 SSTEVTVKNHANLIG
+1574 SSTEVTVKNHANLSG
-1589 LEEKWVDTHVV
+1589 LVEKWVDTHVV
-1600 NYDSTATV
+1600 NYDSSATV

-1623 LVTLRGAIFQLAKWN
+1623 LVTLPGATFQLAKWN
-1638 KTTKTFDEVC
+1638 KTTGTFEEVC

-1653 ASGQINFGLQDSSAT
+1653 SSGQINFGLLDSSAT
-1668 AESFTE
+1668 AETTDT

-1695 YAPSKSPIYLLWGAF
+1695 YALSKSPIYLLWGAF
-1710 SSIKRADAFNAAT
+1710 SNTKRADAFNAAT
-1723 GGESYIHDASEYDK
+1723 GESSIHDASEYDK
-1737 WLDCNNVTYLA
+1737 CLDCNNVTYLA

-1774 GKTELALDRVNST
+1774 GTTELALDKVNST
-1787 YTATVELWRKGYQ
+1787 YTATVELWRKGGSQ
-1800 SGGEKPDTKVESV
+1800 TSDTKVDTF
-1813 TLDSSNNWSYSW
+1813 TLDSSNNWSHSW
-1825 NDLPLTDPADSSI
+1825 KDLPLVDSNNSSI

-1874 EDANYELP
+1874 EDDGYELP
-1882 STGGSGTLPYTAVG
+1882 STGGAGTLPYTAVG
-1896 GTMMLTALAYS
+1896 GTMMLSALAYS

>member
-7 TYKEQFRENRHMLRR
+7 TYMERFRENRHTLRR

-38 NWQLHGIGIS
+38 NWQLHGVGIS
-48 MTAQYQCH
+48 MTAQYQCG
-56 EVEHTHT
+56 EEEHTHT
-63 AACYDKVLIC
+63 ADCYTKVLTC
-73 GYTEGELENAD
+73 GYEEGELENAD
-84 EIAAAEAAAGSAQ
+84 EVAAAAATSQPTIEEEPA
-97 SSAED
+97 
-102 EIMPLELEPQI
+102 PLSLEPQI

-118 EHTADCYVEVQT
+118 EHTDDCYTEVQT

-137 HTHGDD
+137 HVHDDD
-143 CFDPEDGTL
+143 CFDPEDGSL
-152 ICEKYE
+152 ICDKFE
-158 HTHGESCYTTE
+158 HTHDESCYTTE
-169 YELACGLEEG
+169 YELTCGLEEG

-190 TAELVAMAVAEPV
+190 SAELAAMAVAEPV
-203 ALEPVVNT
+203 ALEPMVNT

-221 ACYEKVLTC
+221 ACYEEVLTC

-249 ETPEEWQAANADAVI
+249 ETPEEWQAANAEAVM
-264 TGEWNKDLLS
+264 TGNWAEDLVS
-274 VAKTQLGYEQ
+274 VAQTQLGYEQ
-284 SVKNFEID
+284 SEKNFEID

-297 TLHYYSRYG
+297 TLRYYSRYG

-321 SYCLKYAEI
+321 SYCLKYAGI

-342 ALRSSMSGMDWLLQE
+342 ALRSSMSDMDWLLDGE
-357 DGSAAQPGDIVI
+357 DGSAADVGDIVI

-378 AVDSSAAG
+378 AVDSSADG
-386 AEPDLDDLFN
+386 AADGLDDLFS
-396 VDTADTSFSMDAAF
+396 TDAEG
-410 ENGAELEDS
+410 ENGAELEES
-419 DASALAAA
+419 GAAA
-427 PSTALQDPAA
+427 LDTAPAA
-437 APSTGTQDTVI
+437 EDMTTLDTPDLPDI
-448 APSTGTQDTV
+448 PDT
-458 LTPSIVDPE
+458 
-467 PEQPAEKPVYSAG
+467 A
-480 TAASSTAASTP
+480 
-491 STVTSASSTV
+491 
-501 SSASG
+501 
-506 ADTLAPSVGSPA
+506 APSVGFPA
-518 AEPQTTTVTDALPVE
+518 AEPQTTTVTDTQPVE
-533 TVGIVSEVN
+533 TVGIVSSVDS
-542 EDAGTLTVISGD
+542 DADTLTVISGD
-554 VNGKVDEVTLFNT
+554 VDGKVAEVTLFNT

-577 AQIALSEGDSDSD
+577 AQIELSEGDSDSD
-590 DDTASDIIEIDPV
+590 DDTASDIIETDPV

-683 TVKVQLNYSFNK
+683 TVKVQLNYSFNE
-695 NEITKD
+695 NEITAD

-713 TLLPSVSHSGNIT
+713 TLLDSVSDSGNIT
-726 WRDITTGKDVV
+726 WRDSTGKDVV
-737 VGTYNIDGDTV
+737 VGTYNIVGDTV
-748 TFTYNEDFADGKA
+748 TFTYNETFADGKA

-779 GQTIHFGGTT
+779 NQKINFGGTT

-937 FDGKDSSTSTEVK
+937 FDGKDSSTSKEVK
-950 NTNPRLTKSG
+950 NTEPRLTKSG
-960 NYDASSRIITWTV
+960 NYDANSRIITWTV
-973 KINNPYGED
+973 TIKNPYGED
-982 LRGKTF
+982 LRGKKFT
-988 KDFLP
+988 DLLP
-993 AGLEVVD
+993 AGLEVVNN
-1000 VVKIQRGYYS
+1000 VEITRGYWS

-1015 VSAADFIKDGYSYTF
+1015 VSAEDFKKAGCSYTF
-1030 PTDLAHGP
+1030 PTDKS
-1038 ETESFYTI
+1038 ETAAFYTI
-1046 EIKTKVP
+1046 KIQTKVP
-1053 DNTTVG
+1053 DGTAVG
-1059 TIYTNTAD
+1059 TTYTNTAD
-1067 FDGSGASGDVTVTD
+1067 FDGNSASGEVTVTD
-1081 RSSYLNKSLSKAEDL
+1081 RSSYLSKSLSTAEDL

-1114 WDEITLTDTIHDAEV
+1114 WNKITLTDTIHDAEV
-1129 NGTEQDGTHYAV
+1129 EGIEQDGTHYAV
-1141 LSELKEEIKNNLHLT
+1141 LSELRDEIKANLYLT
-1156 LFNSSDT
+1156 LFNSSET
-1163 VTMANASDYNV
+1163 VTMANASEHHV

-1179 YYDENNAVVTN
+1179 YYDEHGNTITNN
-1190 DDAHVTK
+1190 DAHVAK
-1197 FSITAKLADGKTLDA
+1197 FTITANLADGQTLDA
-1212 TSMELS
+1212 TSMVLS

-1230 IEEPWR
+1230 IEEPWL
-1236 FVNNAASGGKTTD
+1236 FVNNAASGDKTSD

-1263 KLVYNENNFDA
+1263 KLVYEYGNFNN
-1274 AGSKISELDYDKNN
+1274 AGSKISELDYTSNG

-1302 CKDELTTKDL
+1302 CKDPLTTKDL

-1323 FDISSVDVG
+1323 FDISSVTVG
-1332 ANEYKSDGSVLHQT
+1332 ANEYKADGSVNHQA
-1346 WFAHTI
+1346 WFANTI
-1352 YGSNGRLDY
+1352 YGSGGRSNYD
-1361 EISATKNFS
+1361 ISATKNFS

-1376 GVNDTDRTIT
+1376 GATDTDRTIT
-1386 FTINKGYNVSAKPQ
+1386 FTINSGYNVSDKPQ

-1421 QNIYRNSAEW
+1421 ENKYRNSAEW

-1437 TKTTVK
+1437 TETTVK

-1452 GTIVD
+1452 GTIVTED
-1457 EGTDATGNKLAT
+1457 PDASGKPTAT

-1483 NLLNTSNTLTL
+1483 KLLTTSNTLTL
-1494 TDTLSFDPSDN
+1494 TDTLSFEPSDN

-1537 GHDRFTAIYDSP
+1537 GHDRFTATYDSP

-1574 SSTEVTVKNHANLIG
+1574 SSTEVTVKNHANLSG
-1589 LEEKWVDTHVV
+1589 LVEKWVDTHVV
-1600 NYDSTATV
+1600 NYDSSATV

-1623 LVTLRGAIFQLAKWN
+1623 LVTLPGATFQLAKWN
-1638 KTTKTFDEVC
+1638 KTTGTFEEVC

-1653 ASGQINFGLQDSSAT
+1653 SSGQINFGLLDSSAT
-1668 AESFTE
+1668 AETTDT

-1695 YAPSKSPIYLLWGAF
+1695 YALSKSPIYLLWGAF
-1710 SSIKRADAFNAAT
+1710 SNTKRADAFNAAT
-1723 GGESYIHDASEYDK
+1723 GESSIHDASEYDK

-1774 GKTELALDRVNST
+1774 GTTELALDKVNST
-1787 YTATVELWRKGYQ
+1787 YTATVELRRKSYQ
-1800 SGGEKPDTKVESV
+1800 YGSQKSDDLVKTV
-1813 TLDSSNNWSYSW
+1813 TLDNSNNWSYSW
-1825 NDLPLTDPADSSI
+1825 NNLPLTDPADSSI

-1896 GTMMLTALAYS
+1896 GTMMLSALAYS
-1907 FIHRKRRHEGR
+1907 FIHRKRRREGR

>member
-1 MNDILK
+1 M
-7 TYKEQFRENRHMLRR
+7 
-22 YTAFV
+22 
-27 LALAMITTLFV
+27 
-38 NWQLHGIGIS
+38 
-48 MTAQYQCH
+48 
-56 EVEHTHT
+56 
-63 AACYDKVLIC
+63 
-73 GYTEGELENAD
+73 
-84 EIAAAEAAAGSAQ
+84 
-97 SSAED
+97 
-102 EIMPLELEPQI
+102 
-113 EFVPH
+113 
-118 EHTADCYVEVQT
+118 
-130 LTCMEEE
+130 
-137 HTHGDD
+137 
-143 CFDPEDGTL
+143 
-152 ICEKYE
+152 
-158 HTHGESCYTTE
+158 
-169 YELACGLEEG
+169 
-179 ELVEQV
+179 
-185 VEPTQ
+185 
-190 TAELVAMAVAEPV
+190 
-203 ALEPVVNT
+203 
-211 VEPIYHHHTD
+211 
-221 ACYEKVLTC
+221 
-230 PLPEHHHT
+230 
-238 VACLSDTSADL
+238 SD
-249 ETPEEWQAANADAVI
+249 
-264 TGEWNKDLLS
+264 
-274 VAKTQLGYEQ
+274 
-284 SVKNFEID
+284 
-292 PADGV
+292 
-297 TLHYYSRYG
+297 
-306 QSYGNPYGEWDVMFL
+306 
-321 SYCLKYAEI
+321 
-330 PQSAIPQEASVL
+330 
-342 ALRSSMSGMDWLLQE
+342 MDWLLDGE
-357 DGSAAQPGDIVI
+357 DGSAADVGDIVI

-378 AVDSSAAG
+378 AVDSSADG
-386 AEPDLDDLFN
+386 AADGLDDLFS
-396 VDTADTSFSMDAAF
+396 VDTEF
-410 ENGAELEDS
+410 ENSAELEGS
-419 DASALAAA
+419 GVSALDAA
-427 PSTALQDPAA
+427 PSAD
-437 APSTGTQDTVI
+437 D
-448 APSTGTQDTV
+448 STGTQDTV
-458 LTPSIVDPE
+458 LTPDPVDPQ
-467 PEQPAEKPVYSAG
+467 PEQPVEKPVDSAD
-480 TAASSTAASTP
+480 TAAP
-491 STVTSASSTV
+491 STVTSV
-501 SSASG
+501 SG
-506 ADTLAPSVGSPA
+506 ADTLAPSVVSPA

-533 TVGIVSEVN
+533 TVGIVSSVDK
-542 EDAGTLTVISGD
+542 DADTLTVISGD
-554 VNGKVDEVTLFNT
+554 VDGKVAEVTLFNT

-577 AQIALSEGDSDSD
+577 AQIELSEGDSDSD
-590 DDTASDIIEIDPV
+590 DDTASDIIETDPV

-683 TVKVQLNYSFNK
+683 TVKVQLNYSFNE
-695 NEITKD
+695 NEITAD

-713 TLLPSVSHSGNIT
+713 TLLDSVSDSGNIT
-726 WRDITTGKDVV
+726 WRDSTGKDVV
-737 VGTYNIDGDTV
+737 VGTYNIVGDTV
-748 TFTYNEDFADGKA
+748 TFTYNETFADGKA

-779 GQTIHFGGTT
+779 NQKINFGGTT

-937 FDGKDSSTSTEVK
+937 FDGKDSSTSKEVK
-950 NTNPRLTKSG
+950 NTEPRLTKSG
-960 NYDASSRIITWTV
+960 NYDANSRIITWTV
-973 KINNPYGED
+973 TIKNPYGED
-982 LRGKTF
+982 LRGKKFT
-988 KDFLP
+988 DLLP
-993 AGLEVVD
+993 AGLEVVNN
-1000 VVKIQRGYYS
+1000 VEITRGYWS

-1015 VSAADFIKDGYSYTF
+1015 VSAEDFKKAGCSYTF
-1030 PTDLAHGP
+1030 PTDKS
-1038 ETESFYTI
+1038 ETAAFYTI
-1046 EIKTKVP
+1046 KIQTKVP
-1053 DNTTVG
+1053 DGTAVG
-1059 TIYTNTAD
+1059 TTYTNTAD
-1067 FDGSGASGDVTVTD
+1067 FDGNSASGEVTVTD
-1081 RSSYLNKSLSKAEDL
+1081 RSSYLSKSLSTAEDL

-1114 WDEITLTDTIHDAEV
+1114 WNKITLTDTIHDAEV
-1129 NGTEQDGTHYAV
+1129 EGIEQDGTHYAV
-1141 LSELKEEIKNNLHLT
+1141 LSELRDEIKANLYLT
-1156 LFNSSDT
+1156 LFNSSET
-1163 VTMANASDYNV
+1163 VTMANASEHHV

-1179 YYDENNAVVTN
+1179 YYDEHGNTITNN
-1190 DDAHVTK
+1190 DAHVAK
-1197 FSITAKLADGKTLDA
+1197 FTITANLADGQTLDA
-1212 TSMELS
+1212 TSMVLS

-1230 IEEPWR
+1230 IEEPWL
-1236 FVNNAASGGKTTD
+1236 FVNNAASGDKTSD

-1263 KLVYNENNFDA
+1263 KLVYEYGNFNN
-1274 AGSKISELDYDKNN
+1274 AGSKISELDYTSNG

-1302 CKDELTTKDL
+1302 CKDPLTTKDL

-1323 FDISSVDVG
+1323 FDISSVTVG
-1332 ANEYKSDGSVLHQT
+1332 ANEYKADGSVNHQA
-1346 WFAHTI
+1346 WFANTI
-1352 YGSNGRLDY
+1352 YGSGGRSNYD
-1361 EISATKNFS
+1361 ISATKNFS

-1376 GVNDTDRTIT
+1376 GATDTDRTIT
-1386 FTINKGYNVSAKPQ
+1386 FTINSGYNVSDKPQ

-1421 QNIYRNSAEW
+1421 ENKYRNSAEW

-1437 TKTTVK
+1437 TETTVK

-1452 GTIVD
+1452 GTIVTED
-1457 EGTDATGNKLAT
+1457 PDASGKPTAT

-1483 NLLNTSNTLTL
+1483 KLLTTSNTLTL
-1494 TDTLSFDPSDN
+1494 TDTLSFEPSDN

-1537 GHDRFTAIYDSP
+1537 GHDRFTATYDSP

-1574 SSTEVTVKNHANLIG
+1574 SSTEVTVKNHANLSG
-1589 LEEKWVDTHVV
+1589 LVEKWVDTHVV
-1600 NYDSTATV
+1600 NYDSSATV

-1623 LVTLRGAIFQLAKWN
+1623 LVTLPGATFQLAKWN
-1638 KTTKTFDEVC
+1638 KTTGTFEEVC

-1653 ASGQINFGLQDSSAT
+1653 SSGQINFGLLDSSAT
-1668 AESFTE
+1668 AETTDT

-1695 YAPSKSPIYLLWGAF
+1695 YALSKSPIYLLWGAF
-1710 SSIKRADAFNAAT
+1710 SNTKRADAFNAAT
-1723 GGESYIHDASEYDK
+1723 GESSIHDASEYDK

-1774 GKTELALDRVNST
+1774 GTTELALDKVNST
-1787 YTATVELWRKGYQ
+1787 YTATVELRRKSYQ
-1800 SGGEKPDTKVESV
+1800 YGSQKSDDLVKTV
-1813 TLDSSNNWSYSW
+1813 TLDNSNNWSYSW
-1825 NDLPLTDPADSSI
+1825 NNLPLTDPADSSI

-1882 STGGSGTLPYTAVG
+1882 STGGTGTLPYTAVG
-1896 GTMMLTALAYS
+1896 GTMMLSALAYS

>member
-7 TYKEQFRENRHMLRR
+7 TYKEQFRENRHTLRR

-38 NWQLHGIGIS
+38 NWQLHGVGIS
-48 MTAQYQCH
+48 MTAQYQCG
-56 EVEHTHT
+56 EVEHAHT
-63 AACYDKVLIC
+63 ADCYDKVLIC
-73 GYTEGELENAD
+73 GYTEGQLENAD
-84 EIAAAEAAAGSAQ
+84 EVAAAEAAAASAAQ
-97 SSAED
+97 SSAEE

-118 EHTADCYVEVQT
+118 EHTDDCYTEVQT

-137 HTHGDD
+137 HVHDDD
-143 CFDPEDGTL
+143 CYDPEDGTL
-152 ICEKYE
+152 ICEKFE
-158 HTHGESCYTTE
+158 HTHDESCYTTE
-169 YELACGLEEG
+169 YELTCGLEEG

-190 TAELVAMAVAEPV
+190 SAELVAMAVAEPV
-203 ALEPVVNT
+203 ALEPVVDT

-221 ACYEKVLTC
+221 ACYEEVLVC

-238 VACLSDTSADL
+238 VSCLSDTSADL

-264 TGEWNKDLLS
+264 TGEWNEDLLS

-284 SVKNFEID
+284 SEKNFEID

-297 TLHYYSRYG
+297 TLRYYSRYG
-306 QSYGNPYGEWDVMFL
+306 QSYGNAYGEWDVMFL
-321 SYCLKYAEI
+321 AYCLKYAEI

-342 ALRSSMSGMDWLLQE
+342 ALRSSMSGMDWLLEE

-378 AVDSSAAG
+378 AVDSSADS
-386 AEPDLDDLFN
+386 AEPDLDDLFS
-396 VDTADTSFSMDAAF
+396 VDTEF
-410 ENGAELEDS
+410 ENSAELEGS
-419 DASALAAA
+419 GVSAQDAA
-427 PSTALQDPAA
+427 PSADD
-437 APSTGTQDTVI
+437 STGAQDT
-448 APSTGTQDTV
+448 AATSGTQDTV
-458 LTPSIVDPE
+458 LTPEPVDPQT
-467 PEQPAEKPVYSAG
+467 EQPAEKPVDSAD
-480 TAASSTAASTP
+480 TAAP
-491 STVTSASSTV
+491 STVTSV
-501 SSASG
+501 SG
-506 ADTLAPSVGSPA
+506 ADTLAPSVVSPA

-533 TVGIVSEVN
+533 TVGIVSSVDS
-542 EDAGTLTVISGD
+542 DADTLTVISGD
-554 VNGKVDEVTLFNT
+554 VDGKVAEVTLFNT

-577 AQIALSEGDSDSD
+577 AQIELSEGDSDSD
-590 DDTASDIIEIDPV
+590 DDTASDIIETDPV

-683 TVKVQLNYSFNK
+683 TVKVQLNYSFNE
-695 NEITKD
+695 NEITAD

-713 TLLPSVSHSGNIT
+713 TLLDSVSDSGNIT
-726 WRDITTGKDVV
+726 WRDSTGKDVV
-737 VGTYNIDGDTV
+737 VGTYNIVGDTV
-748 TFTYNEDFADGKA
+748 TFTYNETFADGKA

-779 GQTIHFGGTT
+779 NQKINFGGTT

-937 FDGKDSSTSTEVK
+937 FDGKDSYTSKEVK
-950 NTNPRLTKSG
+950 NTEPRLTKSG

-993 AGLEVVD
+993 AELEVVNN
-1000 VVKIQRGYYS
+1000 VEITRGYYS

-1015 VSAADFIKDGYSYTF
+1015 VSAEDFKKAGCSYTF
-1030 PTDLAHGP
+1030 PTDKS
-1038 ETESFYTI
+1038 ETAASYTI
-1046 EIKTKVP
+1046 KIQTKVP
-1053 DNTTVG
+1053 DGTAVG
-1059 TIYTNTAD
+1059 TTYTNTAD
-1067 FDGSGASGDVTVTD
+1067 FDGNSASGEVTVTD

-1114 WDEITLTDTIHDAEV
+1114 WNEITLTDTIHDAEV

-1141 LSELKEEIKNNLHLT
+1141 LSELRAEINANLHLT
-1156 LFNSSDT
+1156 LFGSSET
-1163 VTMANASDYNV
+1163 VTMANASTHHV
-1174 TFTVT
+1174 KFTVT
-1179 YYDENNAVVTN
+1179 YYDESGNSTTDN
-1190 DDAHVTK
+1190 DAHVTM
-1197 FSITAKLADGKTLDA
+1197 FTITAKLDAGETLDA
-1212 TSMELS
+1212 TSMVLS
-1218 SYHTVADISNAG
+1218 NYHTVADISGAG
-1230 IEEPWR
+1230 IEEPWL
-1236 FVNNAASGGKTTD
+1236 FVNKAVSGDKTSD

-1263 KLVYNENNFDA
+1263 KLVYSENNFDA
-1274 AGSKISELDYDKNN
+1274 AGSKINELDYKKNN

-1302 CKDELTTKDL
+1302 SKDDLAKDAL

-1323 FDISSVDVG
+1323 FDISNVITVG
-1332 ANEYKSDGSVLHQT
+1332 ALPLNDDGSVPHQG
-1346 WFAHTI
+1346 WLAQTI
-1352 YGSNGRLDY
+1352 YGSGGRSNYD
-1361 EISATKNFS
+1361 ISATKNFS

-1376 GVNDTDRTIT
+1376 GATDTDRTIT
-1386 FTINKGYNVSAKPQ
+1386 FTINSGYNVSDKPQ

-1421 QNIYRNSAEW
+1421 ENKYRNSAEW

-1437 TKTTVK
+1437 TETTVK

-1452 GTIVD
+1452 GTVVTED
-1457 EGTDATGNKLAT
+1457 PDASGKPTAT

-1483 NLLNTSNTLTL
+1483 KLLTTSNTTLTL
-1494 TDTLSFDPSDN
+1494 TDTLSFEPSDN

-1537 GHDRFTAIYDSP
+1537 GHDRFTATYDSP

-1574 SSTEVTVKNHANLIG
+1574 SSTEVTVKNHANLSG
-1589 LEEKWVDTHVV
+1589 LVEKWVDTHVV
-1600 NYDSTATV
+1600 NYDSSATV

-1623 LVTLRGAIFQLAKWN
+1623 LVTLPGATFELAKWN
-1638 KTTKTFDEVC
+1638 KTAKTFDVVH

-1653 ASGQINFGLQDSSAT
+1653 ASGQINFGLLDSSAT
-1668 AESFTE
+1668 AETTDT

-1695 YAPSKSPIYLLWGAF
+1695 YALSKSPIYLLWGAF
-1710 SSIKRADAFNAAT
+1710 SNTKRADAFNAAT
-1723 GGESYIHDASEYDK
+1723 GESYIHDAPKYDK

-1774 GKTELALDRVNST
+1774 GKTELAPNKVNST

-1800 SGGEKPDTKVESV
+1800 YSGEKSDTKVESV

-1825 NDLPLTDPADSSI
+1825 NNLPLTDSADSSI

-1896 GTMMLTALAYS
+1896 GTMMLSALAYS
-1907 FIHRKRRHEGR
+1907 FIHRKRRREGR

>member
-7 TYKEQFRENRHMLRR
+7 TYKEQFRENRHTLRR

-38 NWQLHGIGIS
+38 NWQLHGVGIS
-48 MTAQYQCH
+48 MTAQYQCG
-56 EVEHTHT
+56 EVEHAHT
-63 AACYDKVLIC
+63 ADCYDKVLIC
-73 GYTEGELENAD
+73 GYTEGQLENAD
-84 EIAAAEAAAGSAQ
+84 EVAAAEAAAASAAQ
-97 SSAED
+97 SSAEE

-118 EHTADCYVEVQT
+118 EHTDDCYTEVQT

-137 HTHGDD
+137 HVHDDD
-143 CFDPEDGTL
+143 CYDPEDGTL
-152 ICEKYE
+152 ICEKFE
-158 HTHGESCYTTE
+158 HTHDESCYTTE
-169 YELACGLEEG
+169 YELTCGLEEG

-203 ALEPVVNT
+203 ALEPVVDT

-221 ACYEKVLTC
+221 ACYEEVLVC

-238 VACLSDTSADL
+238 VSCLSDTSADL

-264 TGEWNKDLLS
+264 TGEWNEDLLS

-284 SVKNFEID
+284 SEKNFEID

-297 TLHYYSRYG
+297 TLRYYSRYG
-306 QSYGNPYGEWDVMFL
+306 QSYGNAYGEWDVMFL
-321 SYCLKYAEI
+321 AYCLKYAEI

-342 ALRSSMSGMDWLLQE
+342 ALRSSMSGMDWLLEE

-378 AVDSSAAG
+378 AVDSSADS
-386 AEPDLDDLFN
+386 AEPDLDDLFS
-396 VDTADTSFSMDAAF
+396 VDTEF
-410 ENGAELEDS
+410 ENSAELEDS
-419 DASALAAA
+419 GVSALDAA
-427 PSTALQDPAA
+427 PSADD
-437 APSTGTQDTVI
+437 STGAQDT
-448 APSTGTQDTV
+448 AATSGTQDTV
-458 LTPSIVDPE
+458 LTPEPVDPQT
-467 PEQPAEKPVYSAG
+467 EQPAEKPVDSAD
-480 TAASSTAASTP
+480 TAAP
-491 STVTSASSTV
+491 STVTSV
-501 SSASG
+501 SG
-506 ADTLAPSVGSPA
+506 ADTLAPSVVSPA

-533 TVGIVSEVN
+533 TVGIVSSVDK
-542 EDAGTLTVISGD
+542 DADTLTVISGD
-554 VNGKVDEVTLFNT
+554 VDGKVAEVTLFNT

-577 AQIALSEGDSDSD
+577 AQIELSEGDSDSD
-590 DDTASDIIEIDPV
+590 DDTASDIIETDPV

-683 TVKVQLNYSFNK
+683 TVKVQLNYSFNE
-695 NEITKD
+695 NEITAD

-713 TLLPSVSHSGNIT
+713 TLLDSVSDSGNIT
-726 WRDITTGKDVV
+726 WRDSTGKDVV
-737 VGTYNIDGDTV
+737 VGTYNIVGDTV
-748 TFTYNEDFADGKA
+748 TFTYNETFADGKA

-779 GQTIHFGGTT
+779 NQKINFGGTT

-937 FDGKDSSTSTEVK
+937 FDGKDSSTSKEVK
-950 NTNPRLTKSG
+950 NTEPRLTKSG
-960 NYDASSRIITWTV
+960 NYDANSRIITWTV
-973 KINNPYGED
+973 TIKNPYGED
-982 LRGKTF
+982 LRGKKFT
-988 KDFLP
+988 DLLP
-993 AGLEVVD
+993 AGLEVVNN
-1000 VVKIQRGYYS
+1000 VEITRGYWS

-1015 VSAADFIKDGYSYTF
+1015 VSAEDFKKAGCSYTF
-1030 PTDLAHGP
+1030 PTDKS
-1038 ETESFYTI
+1038 ETAAFYTI
-1046 EIKTKVP
+1046 KIQTKVP
-1053 DNTTVG
+1053 DGTAVG
-1059 TIYTNTAD
+1059 TTYTNTAD
-1067 FDGSGASGDVTVTD
+1067 FDGNSASGEVTVTD
-1081 RSSYLNKSLSKAEDL
+1081 RSSYLSKSLSTAEDL

-1114 WDEITLTDTIHDAEV
+1114 WNKITLTDTIHDAEV
-1129 NGTEQDGTHYAV
+1129 EGIEQDGTHYAV
-1141 LSELKEEIKNNLHLT
+1141 LSELRDEIKANLYLT
-1156 LFNSSDT
+1156 LFNSSET
-1163 VTMANASDYNV
+1163 VTMANASEHHV

-1179 YYDENNAVVTN
+1179 YYDEHGNTITNN
-1190 DDAHVTK
+1190 DAHVAK
-1197 FSITAKLADGKTLDA
+1197 FTITANLADGQTLDA
-1212 TSMELS
+1212 TSMVLS

-1230 IEEPWR
+1230 IEEPWL
-1236 FVNNAASGGKTTD
+1236 FVNNAASGDKTSD

-1263 KLVYNENNFDA
+1263 KLVYEYGNFNN
-1274 AGSKISELDYDKNN
+1274 AGSKISELDYTSNG

-1302 CKDELTTKDL
+1302 CKDPLTTKDL

-1323 FDISSVDVG
+1323 FDISSVTVG
-1332 ANEYKSDGSVLHQT
+1332 ANEYKADGSVNHQA
-1346 WFAHTI
+1346 WFANTI
-1352 YGSNGRLDY
+1352 YGSGGRSNYD
-1361 EISATKNFS
+1361 ISATKNFS

-1376 GVNDTDRTIT
+1376 GATDTDRTIT
-1386 FTINKGYNVSAKPQ
+1386 FTINSGYNVSDKPQ

-1421 QNIYRNSAEW
+1421 QNTYRNSAKW

-1437 TKTTVK
+1437 TETTVK

-1483 NLLNTSNTLTL
+1483 KLLTTSNTLTL
-1494 TDTLSFDPSDN
+1494 TDTLSFEPSAN

-1537 GHDRFTAIYDSP
+1537 GHDRFTATYDSP

-1574 SSTEVTVKNHANLIG
+1574 SSTEVTVKNHANLSG
-1589 LEEKWVDTHVV
+1589 LVEKWVDTHVV
-1600 NYDSTATV
+1600 NYDSSATV

-1623 LVTLRGAIFQLAKWN
+1623 LVTLPGATFQLAKWN
-1638 KTTKTFDEVC
+1638 KTAGTFEEVC

-1695 YAPSKSPIYLLWGAF
+1695 YALSKSPIYLLWGAF
-1710 SSIKRADAFNAAT
+1710 SNTKQDDAFKTAT
-1723 GGESYIHDASEYDK
+1723 GETCVNDSEYNQGIDSSK
-1737 WLDCNNVTYLA
+1737 VTYLA

-1774 GKTELALDRVNST
+1774 GKTELALDKVNST
-1787 YTATVELWRKGYQ
+1787 YTATVELWRKVYQ
-1800 SGGEKPDTKVESV
+1800 WGNSSDELYQTV
-1813 TLDSSNNWSYSW
+1813 TLNKDNGWCHSW
-1825 NDLPLTDPADSSI
+1825 KDLPLVNSNDSSI
-1838 TYKYYVKETACSG
+1838 TYKYYVKETDCSG

-1907 FIHRKRRHEGR
+1907 FIHRKRRREGR